1 MSKTVDSRVVE
12 MQFDNRNFEKNVKT
26 SMSTL
31 DKLKHAFKMDDASK
45 SMRQLNREIEKVNP
59 GILGQAVQQV
69 TVKFSALQ
77 IAGYTALKRIS
88 DQAIT
93 TGKNLIKSLSVD
105 NIAAGWDKYAEKTK
119 SVGTLISQGYS
130 MEEVTKQLER
140 LNWFTDETSYNFTDM
155 VKNIGMFTASG
166 QTLEGSVEAMMG
178 IANWAALS
186 GQNAE
191 KASHAMYQISQAM
204 SAGVLRKED
213 YKSIQTAN
221 MDNLEFRKSLIEA
234 GVELG
239 KLKKTGEDTY
249 LSLVNATEE
258 FTTTQ
263 MPNHLTEDAWAT
275 SEVMMKAFQKYSK
288 AVDQIYEYTK
298 EHGVTTSQA
307 IEEMGKDLDAFGLK
321 ALKAAQEARTF
332 GDVIDSVKDA
342 VSTGWSNTFEKIFG
356 NYEEQVELWTDLANE
371 LWEIF
376 AAPAEE
382 RNSFLSEVFEISNW
396 ERLRRVITDS
406 GGDVNQ
412 FEKTLIDVGKAHG
425 LVTDEMIKEAGG
437 LYQSLKSG
445 WADEKIIKQAILA
458 YDDFMKKAFKNKRP
472 NPIWDDF
479 VKKVE
484 SGDTEILGIIS
495 EITGKGRDYLVN
507 GFYNTLHSI
516 VTVIGL
522 VKKGFQNVFPPIT
535 VTQFKNALKYV
546 NDLTK
551 SVYDFVSLDVNQE
564 KFSNIFTG
572 AFSILGIVKDFATG
586 IFKFIKDDLIGDAF
600 DGIPQSIFD
609 FLSNIGQGINNLRSQ
624 LRGGEAIRE
633 FLVSVKTE
641 IQNGIAVLNSYW
653 EKFKNLKGVK
663 PIFDGISSA
672 LSKISFKKLDF
683 SSFTNFFKSVK
694 AVSKEVIDSF
704 GAINI
709 SFEGF
714 GEIFD
719 KIGEKVRAVKDWI
732 VNSWNGIGNSINT
745 SVESA
750 SSGFEKLKILAGNAI
765 AWIGEKVKNMN
776 WASLAVFAG
785 LLAVGSMFVGIGKLI
800 DKFITLLNGPA
811 KLINSLV
818 TTIAG
823 LPKLISNT
831 LLQMTKD
838 SPGETFKNVATGVLM
853 LSVALATLARI
864 PQDRL
869 WESVL
874 VLLALGGALSTFSI
888 LISLFSKSIDF
899 KNIGYSMAAMGA
911 AILMTV
917 VALKKIQD
925 MDFASMGPEI
935 LMFAALMVALTT
947 AATIMARASKGTG
960 IGGFTS
966 AIGIALALK
975 MIVDT
980 LKGIQGFD
988 VKGNMKAIIMMG
1000 GLITAMALAMRASR
1014 GVKLGAVATILGIA
1028 YVMQKLVDVFKKID
1042 SSTLEG
1048 SEEKIRL
1055 FKGLAIALGIVMLSL
1070 SIGGS
1075 KNAAKGG
1082 FAIVSLAASL
1092 YVAYVAI
1099 KKFADIPETVFE
1111 QGAKNAGLVA
1121 LAFSAF
1127 MVLSKFSG
1135 KYSAL
1140 AGLAFMSL
1148 AASIYILLPALYILG
1163 GLDTDRLVKGTL
1175 AISAFILAFGVM
1187 MRNIGGLDKGGIGK
1201 VVIVGAMMVAFF
1213 ASVALITMLDW
1224 KKAIVSLAGVSVIM
1238 LSMSVVLNTI
1248 TKFTQKINAS
1258 AFASLGALTAVAFV
1272 IALMIATFNDIP
1284 NINGAITVA
1293 GTVGILLLTLSKAL
1307 SILSEVEFN
1316 GSWKMMGKLYTTM
1329 AAFTAVSFA
1338 MGALVSIFNDIPNP
1352 IGAIVL
1358 AGSVSLLLYVISQC
1372 VVVLSKSTFAN
1383 KSLDKIIDSVMI
1395 LTTVAFIMGGMIAA
1409 FGNIENPGGAITLA
1423 LSVSILLGAIS
1434 ACVILLSQSTFGNKN
1449 IKKIS
1454 ITVGLLAVIAAGLTA
1469 VIGKFSGMTD
1479 PKSVLPLAIGVSIL
1493 LGAIT
1498 GACLLLQ
1505 FAGKIA
1511 PEAMLS
1517 VAILGTLAIGLGGM
1531 LGLLISSTGQVEGAI
1546 TAAIA
1551 ISTMVLALSAACIL
1565 LGKAGKLGLKAGLVG
1580 VLVFTLLGIALVGLT
1595 LLIRWVSGLMS
1606 MTEEDLAKMKA
1617 FMDGLKII
1625 MVGIA
1630 DAIGSAMIQTV
1641 VSFTAGFKDVAQN
1654 IKDAMDIAA
1663 QIQPIGA
1670 DNIVAVLQA
1679 IVGIAGLKVA
1689 AGEGWAG
1696 MVVEFFTGRGT
1707 DKVTE
1712 VLADITKTGG
1722 LLDQMAAFGEAC
1734 SKMDP
1739 NMKSNIINF
1748 AAAVRGLSDGL
1759 KDPPNKN
1766 NMINLQNMLK
1776 DLSSEDFMSS
1786 LKAFADSVGIISAG
1800 NLEKVANLST
1810 AIAGIVSAAKES
1822 KNVKNLDDLKELCSK
1837 LPDIAKNMSSLGS
1850 NFTNIASGLTA
1861 AQGIVDIVKLV
1872 TEGIAGNGDDKKG
1885 ILGIDLSQIVGNV
1898 TADGGIWQKMFGKTD
1913 LKGFTDNLSDAVRNI
1928 QYMVQ
1933 TADELGFLKD
1943 KGTKA
1948 KTVAAAIGDVISSIT
1963 SGSGQL
1969 GRTGGSITDFIGETQ
1984 TLGDYTDD
1992 LDDVIRNLGAMC
2004 DAYDD
2009 ALTGRDP
2016 VSVAKI
2022 IGDVIAGIASSAK
2035 SLPKTGGTWQKIFG
2049 ENGLTG
2055 LGQIGRQFG
2064 IFAVAISEIDGS
2076 QVNKASTAANAL
2088 ANIGIA
2094 FAGFKEGMDIDVTPI
2109 EGKLTSLG
2117 KTIQSFSD
2125 SLTGFDYTNITQF
2138 SSKIKELGE
2147 SLLTLGGDT
2156 VTSSGADAAAEFAS
2170 IQSGFSEKLSGL
2182 MSGAVTD
2189 TFSENSSV
2197 FSSMSSGVGDFL
2209 SKTGTAISEGGQSIF
2224 DAAKGIGTN
2233 ICDGLVKGI
2242 NDKIE
2247 TVKNTAKA
2255 VGEAAVSACAQGA
2268 QVNSPSK
2275 ATIETARYIIAGL
2288 VNTLR
2293 NESGEVYD
2301 ESWNMGRKAT
2311 QGLDDALSTVR
2322 DTIEGKVSDH
2332 PVIRPVLDLSDVQN
2346 GVTTLDSMFSRNRA
2360 LAVNAIRTKKQTAV
2374 ETENQNGSTKSGP
2387 SYNFVQNNYSPK
2399 ALSRI
2404 EIYRQT
2410 KNQFSALK
2418 GATMV

>member
-31 DKLKHAFKMDDASK
+31 DKLKHAFKMDDASR

-59 GILGQAVQQV
+59 GVLGQAVQQV

-105 NIAAGWDKYAEKTK
+105 NIASGWDKYAEKTK

-130 MEEVTKQLER
+130 MEEVTKQLEK

-155 VKNIGMFTASG
+155 VKNIGMFTAAG

-213 YKSIQTAN
+213 YKSLQTAN
-221 MDNLEFRKSLIEA
+221 MDNLEFRRSLIEA
-234 GVELG
+234 GIELG

-258 FTTTQ
+258 FTEVSL
-263 MPNHLTEDAWAT
+263 PEHLTKDAWAT
-275 SEVMMKAFQKYSK
+275 SDVMMKAFQKYSK
-288 AVDQIYEYTK
+288 AVNQIYEYTK

-307 IEEMGKDLDAFGLK
+307 IKELGKDLDAFGLK
-321 ALKAAQEARTF
+321 ALKASQEARTF

-382 RNSFLSEVFEISNW
+382 RNSFLSEVFDISNW
-396 ERLRRVITDS
+396 DRLRQVITDS

-445 WADEKIIKQAILA
+445 WADEKIVKQAILA
-458 YDDFMKKAFKNKRP
+458 YDDFIKKAFKNKRR

-484 SGDTEILGIIS
+484 SGDTEVLGIIS
-495 EITGKGRDYLVN
+495 ELAGKGRDYLVN

-535 VTQFKNALKYV
+535 VEQFKNALKYV

-551 SVYDFVSLDVNQE
+551 SVYDFVNLDVNQE

-572 AFSILGIVKDFATG
+572 AFSLLGIVKDFATG

-600 DGIPQSIFD
+600 DEIPQSIFD
-609 FLSNIGQGINNLRSQ
+609 FLSNIGQGITNLRAK

-641 IQNGIAVLNSYW
+641 IQNGIAVLGTYW

-672 LSKISFKKLDF
+672 ISKLSFKKLDF
-683 SSFTNFFKSVK
+683 SSFTNFFKSLK
-694 AVSKEVIDSF
+694 AVGKEVIDSF

-714 GEIFD
+714 GKIFD
-719 KIGEKVRAVKDWI
+719 KIGEKIHSVKDWI
-732 VNSWNGIGNSINT
+732 VNSWNGIGDSITT
-745 SVESA
+745 SIDQA
-750 SSGFEKLKILAGNAI
+750 SSGFEKIKIIAGNAI
-765 AWIGEKVKNMN
+765 AWIGEKIRGLN
-776 WASLAVFAG
+776 WTSIAVFAG
-785 LLAVGSMFVGIGKLI
+785 LLAIISIFRGIGKLV
-800 DKFITLLNGPA
+800 DKFLNILNAPA
-811 KLINSLV
+811 QLINSLAK
-818 TTIAG
+818 TIAG
-823 LPKLISNT
+823 LPKL
-831 LLQMTKD
+831 LKQLVKD
-838 SPGETFKNVATGVLM
+838 SPGDAFKSVATGILMLSGALAILASIPADKIWECVLVLAAIGAAVSVFTILISVFSNSADFKNV
-853 LSVALATLARI
+853 
-864 PQDRL
+864 
-869 WESVL
+869 
-874 VLLALGGALSTFSI
+874 
-888 LISLFSKSIDF
+888 
-899 KNIGYSMAAMGA
+899 GYSMAAMGA

-925 MDFASMGPEI
+925 MDFSSMGPEI
-935 LMFAALMVALTT
+935 LMFAGLMVALTI

-966 AIGIALALK
+966 AIGIALSLK

-980 LKGIQGFD
+980 LKGLQGFD
-988 VKGNMKAIIMMG
+988 VKGNIKSIVMIG
-1000 GLITAMALAMRASR
+1000 GLITAMSLAMRASR
-1014 GVKLGAVATILGIA
+1014 GVKLGAVATLLGIA
-1028 YVMQKLVDVFKKID
+1028 YVMQKLIDVFKKID
-1042 SSTLEG
+1042 SSALEG

-1055 FKGLAIALGIVMLSL
+1055 FQGLAAALGIVMLSL
-1070 SIGGS
+1070 SIGGAR
-1075 KNAAKGG
+1075 NAARGG
-1082 FAIVSLAASL
+1082 LAIVSLAASL
-1092 YVAYVAI
+1092 YVAYFAI
-1099 KKFADIPETVFE
+1099 KKFADIPEDVFNN
-1111 QGAKNAGLVA
+1111 GAKNAGLVA

-1135 KYSAL
+1135 KYAGR
-1140 AGLAFMSL
+1140 AGLAITSL
-1148 AASIYILLPALYILG
+1148 ALSLYILIPAIYILG
-1163 GLDTDRLVKGTL
+1163 GMDTDRLVKGAATV
-1175 AISAFILAFGVM
+1175 AAFIIAFGIMLRGVA
-1187 MRNIGGLDKGGIGK
+1187 GVDKGGAAKIVLIGT
-1201 VVIVGAMMVAFF
+1201 M
-1213 ASVALITMLDW
+1213 ITMMFAAVSLISLLDW
-1224 KKAIVSLAGVSVIM
+1224 KSALIGLGGLAAITLVLTVFLRTISKMEKVSGSVMLTIVLLTGIMWGFAAMINVFGEIGNVKGAISLAGSVAILM
-1238 LSMSVVLNTI
+1238 LALS
-1248 TKFTQKINAS
+1248 Q
-1258 AFASLGALTAVAFV
+1258 SLY
-1272 IALMIATFNDIP
+1272 II
-1284 NINGAITVA
+1284 
-1293 GTVGILLLTLSKAL
+1293 SKAKF
-1307 SILSEVEFN
+1307 SK
-1316 GSWKMMGKLYTTM
+1316 SWKMMGKLYTTM
-1329 AAFTAVSFA
+1329 VAFTAVAFA
-1338 MGALVSIFNDIPNP
+1338 MGALVKIFNDIQNP

-1358 AGSVSLLLYVISQC
+1358 AGTVSLLLYAISQC

-1383 KSLDKIIDSVMI
+1383 KSLDKIVDSVMI
-1395 LTTVAFIMGGMIAA
+1395 LTVVAFLMGGMIAA
-1409 FGNIENPGGAITLA
+1409 FGNIENPGGALTLA

-1434 ACVILLSQSTFGNKN
+1434 ACVILLSQTTFGNKN
-1449 IKKIS
+1449 IKKMS
-1454 ITVGLLAVIAAGLTA
+1454 ITVGLLGVIAAGLSVVVA
-1469 VIGKFSGMTD
+1469 KFSGMTD
-1479 PKSVLPLAIGVSIL
+1479 PKSVLPLVLGVSIL

-1505 FAGKIA
+1505 FAGEISGPA
-1511 PEAMLS
+1511 ILS
-1517 VAILGTLAIGLGGM
+1517 VAILGTLAIGLGTM
-1531 LGLLISSTGQVEGAI
+1531 LGLLISAVGPMDGAI
-1546 TAAIA
+1546 SAALAISTLVIA
-1551 ISTMVLALSAACIL
+1551 ISTACIL
-1565 LGKAGKLGLKAGLVG
+1565 LGVAGEFGIDGLVG
-1580 VLVFTLLGIALVGLT
+1580 IGIFLVLCVALIALVFAIDGVASYMNIGESNLERIQT
-1595 LLIRWVSGLMS
+1595 
-1606 MTEEDLAKMKA
+1606 
-1617 FMDGLKII
+1617 FMDALKIV

-1630 DAIGSAMIQTV
+1630 DAIGSALIQTV

-1654 IKDAMDIAA
+1654 IKNAMDIAA

-1734 SKMDP
+1734 AKMDP

-1748 AAAVRGLSDGL
+1748 AAAVKGLSEGL

-1776 DLSSEDFMSS
+1776 DLSSEEFMSS

-1837 LPDIAKNMSSLGS
+1837 LPDIAKDMGSMGS

-1861 AQGIVDIVKLV
+1861 AQGIVDIIKLI
-1872 TEGIAGNGDDKKG
+1872 TEGITGNGDDKKG
-1885 ILGIDLSQIVGNV
+1885 LFGLDLSQFTSNI
-1898 TADGGIWQKMFGKTD
+1898 TASGGWLQNMMGQTD
-1913 LKGFTDNLSDAVRNI
+1913 IAGFTDNLSDAVRNI

-1933 TADELGFLKD
+1933 TADETGLLANGD
-1943 KGTKA
+1943 KA
-1948 KTVAAAIGDVISSIT
+1948 KKVAATVGEVLGSVIS
-1963 SGSGQL
+1963 GSAKL
-1969 GRTGGSITDFIGETQ
+1969 GRTGGKISDFIGETQ
-1984 TLGDYTDD
+1984 TLGDYTYD
-1992 LDDVIRNLGAMC
+1992 LDDVIRNIGAMC
-2004 DAYDD
+2004 DAYNES
-2009 ALTGRDP
+2009 LQGKDP
-2016 VSVAKI
+2016 VSVAEI

-2035 SLPKTGGTWQKIFG
+2035 ALPKTGGTWQQIFG

-2055 LGQIGRQFG
+2055 LGQIGTQFA
-2064 IFAVAISEIDGS
+2064 IFANAVSEIDGS
-2076 QVNKASTAANAL
+2076 KVYNASTAANAL

-2094 FAGFKEGMDIDVTPI
+2094 FAGFKEGMDIDITPI

-2117 KTIQSFSD
+2117 KTIQSFSE

-2147 SLLTLGGDT
+2147 SLLTLGGEEA
-2156 VTSSGADAAAEFAS
+2156 SSGAESAVNLTSAGTD
-2170 IQSGFSEKLSGL
+2170 IKDKLGSL
-2182 MSGAVTD
+2182 MNGAVTD
-2189 TFSENSSV
+2189 VFSENSSI
-2197 FSSMSSGVGDFL
+2197 FSTMSSGVGNFL
-2209 SKTGTAISEGGQSIF
+2209 DKTGTAISEGGASIF
-2224 DAAKGIGTN
+2224 EAAKGIGLN
-2233 ICDGLVKGI
+2233 IGDGLIKGLTDK
-2242 NDKIE
+2242 DKINA
-2247 TVKNTAKA
+2247 VKNAA
-2255 VGEAAVSACAQGA
+2255 NALGEAAVSACAQGA
-2268 QVNSPSK
+2268 EVNSPSK

-2301 ESWNMGRKAT
+2301 ESWNMGRRAT

-2322 DTIEGKVSDH
+2322 DTIEGRVSDH

-2360 LAVNAIRTKKQTAV
+2360 LAINAIRTKKQTSV
-2374 ETENQNGSTKSGP
+2374 ETENQNGSAKSGP

>member
-1 MSKTVDSRVVE
+1 MSKTVDSRIVE
-12 MQFDNRNFEKNVKT
+12 MQFDNSNFEKNVKT

-77 IAGYTALKRIS
+77 IAGYTALRRIS

-105 NIAAGWDKYAEKTK
+105 NIAAGWNKYAEKTTA
-119 SVGTLISQGYS
+119 VATLISQGYN
-130 MEEVTKQLER
+130 MDEVTKQLER

-166 QTLEGSVEAMMG
+166 QSLEDSVEAMMG

-186 GQNAE
+186 GQNAQT
-191 KASHAMYQISQAM
+191 ASRAMYQISQAM
-204 SAGVLRKED
+204 GSGQLRKQD
-213 YKSIQTAN
+213 YMSIQNAN
-221 MDNLEFRKSLIEA
+221 MDTLEFRKNLIEA
-234 GVELG
+234 GIELG
-239 KLKKTGEDTY
+239 TLEKIGDDAYK
-249 LSLVNATEE
+249 SLTASSKE
-258 FTTTQ
+258 FSTSQ
-263 MPNHLTEDAWAT
+263 LPNHLTDDAWAT
-275 SEVMMKAFQKYSK
+275 SEVMMKAFKRYSE
-288 AVDQIYEYTK
+288 AVNQIYEYTE
-298 EHGVTTSQA
+298 EHGITASQA
-307 IEEMGKDLDAFGLK
+307 IEELGDSVDAFGLK
-321 ALKAAQEARTF
+321 AFRSAQEAKTF
-332 GDVIDSVKDA
+332 NDVIDSVKDA
-342 VSTGWSNTFEKIFG
+342 VATGWMNSFENILG
-356 NYEEQVELWTDLANE
+356 NYEQQKVLWTDMANY
-371 LWEIF
+371 LYDIF
-376 AAPAEE
+376 AGPAEA
-382 RNSFLSEVFEISNW
+382 RNEFLEESFAVTNW
-396 ERLRRVITDS
+396 ERLRRVITDT

-412 FEKTLIDVGKAHG
+412 FEKTLEQVGKANG
-425 LVTDEMIKEAGG
+425 VLTDQMIKDAG
-437 LYQSLKSG
+437 SLAKSLTSG
-445 WADEKIIKQAILA
+445 WADEKIIKQAVLA
-458 YDDFMKKAFKNKRP
+458 YDDYMKKAFKNKRR

-484 SGDTEILGIIS
+484 SGDTEILSIIS
-495 EITGKGRDYLVN
+495 EITGSGRKFLVE
-507 GFYNTLHSI
+507 GFYNTFDSI
-516 VTVIGL
+516 LGIL
-522 VKKGFQNVFPPIT
+522 NAVKKGFKNVFPPIT
-535 VTQFKNALKYV
+535 AKQLKNALESV
-546 NDLTK
+546 RNLTK
-551 SVYDFVSLDVNQE
+551 SMTDFINLDVNQE

-609 FLSNIGQGINNLRSQ
+609 FLSNVGQGITNLRAQ

-633 FLVSVKTE
+633 FLISVKTE

-672 LSKISFKKLDF
+672 LSKLSFNKLDF

-694 AVSKEVIDSF
+694 AVGKEVIDSF

-719 KIGEKVRAVKDWI
+719 KIGEKVSAVKDWI

-750 SSGFEKLKILAGNAI
+750 SSGFEKLKTLAGNAI

-785 LLAVGSMFVGIGKLI
+785 LLAIGSMFVGIGKLV
-800 DKFITLLNGPA
+800 DKFIMLLNGPA
-811 KLINSLV
+811 KLINSLA

-823 LPKLISNT
+823 LPKLISDT
-831 LLQMTKD
+831 LLKMTKD

-1014 GVKLGAVATILGIA
+1014 GVKLGAVATLLGIA
-1028 YVMQKLVDVFKKID
+1028 YVMQKLIDVFKKID
-1042 SSTLEG
+1042 SSALEG

-1070 SIGGS
+1070 SIGGA

-1082 FAIVSLAASL
+1082 LAVVGLATSL

-1127 MVLSKFSG
+1127 MVLSKLSG

-1140 AGLAFMSL
+1140 AGLSFISL

-1175 AISAFILAFGVM
+1175 AISAFIVAFGIM
-1187 MRNIGGLDKGGIGK
+1187 MKGIGGLDKGGTSKIF
-1201 VVIVGAMMVAFF
+1201 VVGTMMMAMF

-1224 KKAIVSLAGVSVIM
+1224 KKAIISLAGISAVM
-1238 LSMSVVLNTI
+1238 LSMTVVLNTI
-1248 TKFTQKINAS
+1248 TKFTQKINVS

-1272 IALMIATFNDIP
+1272 IALMITTFNDIP

-1293 GTVGILLLTLSKAL
+1293 GTVGILLLTLAKAL

-1329 AAFTAVSFA
+1329 AAFTAVAFA
-1338 MGALVSIFNDIPNP
+1338 MGALVSIFNDIQNP

-1372 VVVLSKSTFAN
+1372 VVILSKSTFAN
-1383 KSLDKIIDSVMI
+1383 KSLDKIIDSVKI
-1395 LTTVAFIMGGMIAA
+1395 LTTVAFIMGVMIAA

-1434 ACVILLSQSTFGNKN
+1434 ACVILLSKATFGNKN

-1469 VIGKFSGMTD
+1469 VVGKFSGMTD
-1479 PKSVLPLAIGVSIL
+1479 PKSVLPLVIGVSIL

-1511 PEAMLS
+1511 PEAILS
-1517 VAILGTLAIGLGGM
+1517 VAILGALASGLGVM
-1531 LGLLISSTGQVEGAI
+1531 LGLLLSSTGQVEGAI
-1546 TAAIA
+1546 TAAVA

-1565 LGKAGKLGLKAGLVG
+1565 LGVAGTFGIAGLAGVG
-1580 VLVFTLLGIALVGLT
+1580 IFTVLVIALVGLT

-1606 MTEEDLAKMKA
+1606 MTEEDLANMKA

-1625 MVGIA
+1625 LVGIA

-1663 QIQPIGA
+1663 QIQPVGA
-1670 DNIVAVLQA
+1670 DNITAVIQA
-1679 IVGIAGLKVA
+1679 IIGIAALKIA
-1689 AGEGWAG
+1689 AGDGWAG
-1696 MVVEFFTGRGT
+1696 QIVEFFTGRGT

-1712 VLADITKTGG
+1712 VLADITKTDG
-1722 LLDQMAAFGEAC
+1722 LLEQMAAFGEAC

-1739 NMKSNIINF
+1739 NMKSNITNF

-1822 KNVKNLDDLKELCSK
+1822 KNVKNLDDLKDLCSK
-1837 LPDIAKNMSSLGS
+1837 LPDIAKDMGSLGS

-1861 AQGIVDIVKLV
+1861 AQGIVDIIKLI

-1885 ILGIDLSQIVGNV
+1885 LFGLDLSQFTSNI
-1898 TADGGIWQKMFGKTD
+1898 TASGGWLQDMMGETD
-1913 LKGFTDNLSDAVRNI
+1913 LAKFTDNLSDAVRNI

-2076 QVNKASTAANAL
+2076 QVSKASTVANAL

-2094 FAGFKEGMDIDVTPI
+2094 FAGFKEGMDIDITPI

-2147 SLLTLGGDT
+2147 SLLTLGGEEAT
-2156 VTSSGADAAAEFAS
+2156 SGAESAVDLTSAGTD
-2170 IQSGFSEKLSGL
+2170 IKEKLNNL

-2189 TFSENSSV
+2189 VFSENSSV

-2360 LAVNAIRTKKQTAV
+2360 LAVNAIRTKKQMAV

>member
-105 NIAAGWDKYAEKTK
+105 NIAAASDKYAEKTK

-376 AAPAEE
+376 AAPAEA

-516 VTVIGL
+516 VAVIGL

-535 VTQFKNALKYV
+535 VAQFKNALKYV

-609 FLSNIGQGINNLRSQ
+609 FLSNVGKGITNLRSQ

-641 IQNGIAVLNSYW
+641 IQNGIAVLDSYW

-672 LSKISFKKLDF
+672 LSKLSFNKLDF

-694 AVSKEVIDSF
+694 AVGKEVLDSF
-704 GAINI
+704 GEINV

-719 KIGEKVRAVKDWI
+719 KIGEKVSAVKDWI
-732 VNSWNGIGNSINT
+732 INSWNGIGDSINT
-745 SVESA
+745 SVKSA
-750 SSGFEKLKILAGNAI
+750 SSGFEKLKTLAGNAI
-765 AWIGEKVKNMN
+765 AWIGEKIKEIN
-776 WASLAVFAG
+776 WTSIAVFAG
-785 LLAVGSMFVGIGKLI
+785 LLAIISIFRGIGKLV
-800 DKFITLLNGPA
+800 DKFLTILDGPA
-811 KLINSLV
+811 KVITSLAK
-818 TTIAG
+818 TIAG
-823 LPKLISNT
+823 LPKLVADTLIQIS
-831 LLQMTKD
+831 KD
-838 SPGETFKNVATGVLM
+838 SPGDTFKSIATGILM
-853 LSVALATLARI
+853 LSASLAILANI
-864 PQDRL
+864 PSDRL
-869 WESVL
+869 WESIL
-874 VLLALGGALSTFSI
+874 VLGAIGAAVSVFTI
-888 LISLFSKSIDF
+888 LISVFSKAADF
-899 KNIGYSMAAMGA
+899 KNVGYSMAAMGA

-966 AIGIALALK
+966 AIGIALSLK

-980 LKGIQGFD
+980 LKDLQGFD
-988 VKGNMKAIIMMG
+988 VKGNIKAIIMIG
-1000 GLITAMALAMRASR
+1000 GLIAAMALAMRASK
-1014 GVKLGAVATILGIA
+1014 GVKLGAVATLLGIA

-1042 SSTLEG
+1042 SSALEG
-1048 SEEKIRL
+1048 SKEKIRL
-1055 FKGLAIALGIVMLSL
+1055 FQGLAIALGIVMLSL

-1082 FAIVSLAASL
+1082 LAIVSLAASL

-1099 KKFADIPETVFE
+1099 KKFADIPETVFNN
-1111 QGAKNAGLVA
+1111 GAKNAGLVA

-1127 MVLSKFSG
+1127 MVLSKLSG
-1135 KYSAL
+1135 QYAGR
-1140 AGLAFMSL
+1140 AGLAIMSL
-1148 AASIYILLPALYILG
+1148 ALSLYILIPAIYILG
-1163 GLDTDRLVKGTL
+1163 GMDTDRLVKGAATVT
-1175 AISAFILAFGVM
+1175 AFIIAFGIMLRGIAGV
-1187 MRNIGGLDKGGIGK
+1187 DKGGAAKIVLIGT
-1201 VVIVGAMMVAFF
+1201 M
-1213 ASVALITMLDW
+1213 ITMMFAAVSLISLLDW
-1224 KKAIVSLAGVSVIM
+1224 KSALIGLGGLAAISLVLAVLLRTISNMEKISGSVMLTIALLTGVIWGFGAMIKMFGEIDDVKGAISLAGS
-1238 LSMSVVLNTI
+1238 
-1248 TKFTQKINAS
+1248 
-1258 AFASLGALTAVAFV
+1258 
-1272 IALMIATFNDIP
+1272 
-1284 NINGAITVA
+1284 
-1293 GTVGILLLTLSKAL
+1293 VGILILALSQAL
-1307 SILSEVEFN
+1307 SIVSKAKFSR
-1316 GSWKMMGKLYTTM
+1316 SWKMMGKLYTTM
-1329 AAFTAVSFA
+1329 ATFTVVAVA
-1338 MGALVSIFNDIPNP
+1338 MGALVKVFNDIQNP
-1352 IGAIVL
+1352 IGAVVL
-1358 AGSVSLLLYVISQC
+1358 AGSVSLLLYAISQC

-1383 KSLDKIIDSVMI
+1383 KSLNKIIDSVMI

-1409 FGNIENPGGAITLA
+1409 FGNIENPGGALTLA

-1469 VIGKFSGMTD
+1469 VVGTFSGMTD

-1531 LGLLISSTGQVEGAI
+1531 LGLLLSSVGQVNGAI
-1546 TAAIA
+1546 TAAVA

-1565 LGKAGKLGLKAGLVG
+1565 LGVAGTFGIAGLAGVG
-1580 VLVFTLLGIALVGLT
+1580 IFTVLVIALVGLT

-1606 MTEEDLAKMKA
+1606 MTEEDLANMKA

-1625 MVGIA
+1625 LVGIA

-1712 VLADITKTGG
+1712 VLADITKTDG

-1739 NMKSNIINF
+1739 NMKSNITNF

-2016 VSVAKI
+2016 VSVAQI

-2125 SLTGFDYTNITQF
+2125 SLTGFDYTNITEF

-2147 SLLTLGGDT
+2147 SLLTLGADT
-2156 VTSSGADAAAEFAS
+2156 GSSSGADAAANLES
-2170 IQSGFSEKLSGL
+2170 VQSGFSEKLSGL

-2247 TVKNTAKA
+2247 IVKNTAKA

>member
-376 AAPAEE
+376 AAPAEA

-516 VTVIGL
+516 VAVIGL

-535 VTQFKNALKYV
+535 VAQFKNALKYV

-609 FLSNIGQGINNLRSQ
+609 FLSNVGKGITNLRSQ

-641 IQNGIAVLNSYW
+641 IQNGIAVLDSYW

-672 LSKISFKKLDF
+672 LSKLSFNKLDF

-694 AVSKEVIDSF
+694 AVGKEVLDSF
-704 GAINI
+704 GEINV

-719 KIGEKVRAVKDWI
+719 KIGEKVSAVKDWI
-732 VNSWNGIGNSINT
+732 INSWNGIGDSINT
-745 SVESA
+745 SVKSA
-750 SSGFEKLKILAGNAI
+750 SSGFEKLKTLAGNAI
-765 AWIGEKVKNMN
+765 AWIGEKIKEIN
-776 WASLAVFAG
+776 WTSIAVFAG
-785 LLAVGSMFVGIGKLI
+785 LLAIISIFRGIGKLV
-800 DKFITLLNGPA
+800 DKFLTILDGPA
-811 KLINSLV
+811 KVITSLAK
-818 TTIAG
+818 TIAG
-823 LPKLISNT
+823 LPKLVADTLIQIS
-831 LLQMTKD
+831 KD
-838 SPGETFKNVATGVLM
+838 SPGDTFKSIATGILM
-853 LSVALATLARI
+853 LSASLAILENI
-864 PQDRL
+864 PSDRL

-874 VLLALGGALSTFSI
+874 VLGAIGAAVSVFTI
-888 LISLFSKSIDF
+888 LISVFSKAADF
-899 KNIGYSMAAMGA
+899 KNVGYSMAAMGA

-966 AIGIALALK
+966 AIGIALSLK

-980 LKGIQGFD
+980 LKDLQGFD
-988 VKGNMKAIIMMG
+988 VKGNIKAIIMIG
-1000 GLITAMALAMRASR
+1000 GLIAAMALAMRASK
-1014 GVKLGAVATILGIA
+1014 GVKLGAVATLLGIA

-1042 SSTLEG
+1042 SSALEG
-1048 SEEKIRL
+1048 SKEKIRL
-1055 FKGLAIALGIVMLSL
+1055 FQGLAIALGIVMLSL

-1082 FAIVSLAASL
+1082 LAIVSLAASL

-1099 KKFADIPETVFE
+1099 KKFADIPETVFNN
-1111 QGAKNAGLVA
+1111 GAKNAGLVA

-1127 MVLSKFSG
+1127 MVLSKLSG
-1135 KYSAL
+1135 QYAGR
-1140 AGLAFMSL
+1140 AGLAIMSL
-1148 AASIYILLPALYILG
+1148 ALSLYILIPAIYILG
-1163 GLDTDRLVKGTL
+1163 GMDTDRLVKGAATVT
-1175 AISAFILAFGVM
+1175 AFIIAFGIMLRGIAGV
-1187 MRNIGGLDKGGIGK
+1187 DKGGAAKIVLIGT
-1201 VVIVGAMMVAFF
+1201 M
-1213 ASVALITMLDW
+1213 ITMMFAAVSLISLLDW
-1224 KKAIVSLAGVSVIM
+1224 KSALIGLGGLAAISLVLAVLLRTISNMEKISGSVMLTIALLTGVIWGFGAMIKMFGEIDDVKGAISLAGS
-1238 LSMSVVLNTI
+1238 
-1248 TKFTQKINAS
+1248 
-1258 AFASLGALTAVAFV
+1258 
-1272 IALMIATFNDIP
+1272 
-1284 NINGAITVA
+1284 
-1293 GTVGILLLTLSKAL
+1293 VGILILALSQAL
-1307 SILSEVEFN
+1307 SIVSKAKFSR
-1316 GSWKMMGKLYTTM
+1316 SWKMMGKLYTTM
-1329 AAFTAVSFA
+1329 ATFTVVAVA
-1338 MGALVSIFNDIPNP
+1338 MGALVKVFNDIQNP
-1352 IGAIVL
+1352 IGAVVL
-1358 AGSVSLLLYVISQC
+1358 AGSVSLLLYAISQC

-1383 KSLDKIIDSVMI
+1383 KSLNKIIDSVMI

-1409 FGNIENPGGAITLA
+1409 FGNIENPGGALTLA

-1469 VIGKFSGMTD
+1469 VVGTFSGMTD

-1531 LGLLISSTGQVEGAI
+1531 LGLLLSSVGQVNGAI
-1546 TAAIA
+1546 TAAVA

-1565 LGKAGKLGLKAGLVG
+1565 LGVAGTFGIAGLAGVG
-1580 VLVFTLLGIALVGLT
+1580 IFTVLVIALVGLT

-1606 MTEEDLAKMKA
+1606 MTEEDLANMKA

-1625 MVGIA
+1625 LVGIA

-1712 VLADITKTGG
+1712 VLADITKTDG

-1739 NMKSNIINF
+1739 NMKSNITNF

-2016 VSVAKI
+2016 VSVAQI

-2125 SLTGFDYTNITQF
+2125 SLTGFDYTNITEF

-2147 SLLTLGGDT
+2147 SLLTLGADT
-2156 VTSSGADAAAEFAS
+2156 GSSSGADAAANLES
-2170 IQSGFSEKLSGL
+2170 VQSGFSEKLSGL

-2247 TVKNTAKA
+2247 IVKNTAKA

>member
-1 MSKTVDSRVVE
+1 MSKTVDSRIVE
-12 MQFDNRNFEKNVKT
+12 MQFDNSNFEKNVKT

-59 GILGQAVQQV
+59 GILGQAIQQV

-77 IAGYTALKRIS
+77 IAGYTALRRIS

-105 NIAAGWDKYAEKTK
+105 NIASGWDKYAEKTTA
-119 SVGTLISQGYS
+119 VATLISQGYN
-130 MEEVTKQLER
+130 MDEVTKQLER

-166 QTLEGSVEAMMG
+166 QSLEDSVEAMMG

-186 GQNAE
+186 GQNAQT
-191 KASHAMYQISQAM
+191 ASRAMYQISQAM
-204 SAGVLRKED
+204 GSGQLRKQD
-213 YKSIQTAN
+213 YMSIQNAN
-221 MDNLEFRKSLIEA
+221 MDTLEFRKNLIEA

-239 KLKKTGEDTY
+239 TLEKIGDDAY
-249 LSLVNATEE
+249 RSLTASSKE
-258 FTTTQ
+258 FSTSQ
-263 MPNHLTEDAWAT
+263 LPDHLTNDAWAT
-275 SEVMMKAFQKYSK
+275 SEVMMKAFKRYSE
-288 AVDQIYEYTK
+288 AVNQIYEYTE
-298 EHGVTTSQA
+298 EHGITASQA
-307 IEEMGKDLDAFGLK
+307 IEELGDSVDAFGLK
-321 ALKAAQEARTF
+321 AFRSAQEAKTF
-332 GDVIDSVKDA
+332 NDVIDSVKDA
-342 VSTGWSNTFEKIFG
+342 VATGWMTSFEKILG
-356 NYEEQVELWTDLANE
+356 NYEQQKVLWTDMANY
-371 LWEIF
+371 LYDIF
-376 AAPAEE
+376 AGPAEA
-382 RNSFLSEVFEISNW
+382 RNEFLEESFAVTNW
-396 ERLRRVITDS
+396 ERLRRVITDT

-412 FEKTLIDVGKAHG
+412 FEKTLEQVGKANG
-425 LVTDEMIKEAGG
+425 VLTDQMIKDAG
-437 LYQSLKSG
+437 SLAKSLTSG
-445 WADEKIIKQAILA
+445 WADEKIIKQAVLA
-458 YDDFMKKAFKNKRP
+458 YDDYMKKAFKNKRR

-484 SGDTEILGIIS
+484 SGDTEILSIIS
-495 EITGKGRDYLVN
+495 EITGSGRKFLVE
-507 GFYNTLHSI
+507 GFYNTFDSI
-516 VTVIGL
+516 LGIL
-522 VKKGFQNVFPPIT
+522 NAVKKGFKNVFPPIT
-535 VTQFKNALKYV
+535 AKQLKNALESV
-546 NDLTK
+546 RNLTK
-551 SVYDFVSLDVNQE
+551 SMTDFINLDVNQE
-564 KFSNIFTG
+564 KFSSIFTG
-572 AFSILGIVKDFATG
+572 VFSILGIVKDFATG

-609 FLSNIGQGINNLRSQ
+609 FLSNVGQGITNLREQ

-672 LSKISFKKLDF
+672 LSKLSFNKLDF

-694 AVSKEVIDSF
+694 AVGKEVIDSF

-719 KIGEKVRAVKDWI
+719 KIGEKVSAVKDWI

-750 SSGFEKLKILAGNAI
+750 SSGFEKLKTLAGNAI
-765 AWIGEKVKNMN
+765 TWIGEKIKEIN
-776 WASLAVFAG
+776 WTSIAVFAG
-785 LLAVGSMFVGIGKLI
+785 LIAIISIFRGIGKLV
-800 DKFITLLNGPA
+800 DKFLTILDGPVKVITSLA
-811 KLINSLV
+811 K
-818 TTIAG
+818 TIAD
-823 LPKLISNT
+823 LPKLVADTLTQIS
-831 LLQMTKD
+831 KD
-838 SPGETFKNVATGVLM
+838 SPGDTFKSIATGILM
-853 LSVALATLARI
+853 LSASLAILANI
-864 PQDRL
+864 PADRL

-874 VLLALGGALSTFSI
+874 VLGAIGAAVSVFTI
-888 LISLFSKSIDF
+888 LISVFSKAADF
-899 KNIGYSMAAMGA
+899 KNVGYSMAAMGA

-960 IGGFTS
+960 IGGFMS
-966 AIGIALALK
+966 AIGIALSLK

-980 LKGIQGFD
+980 LKDLQGFD
-988 VKGNMKAIIMMG
+988 VKGNIKAIVMMG

-1014 GVKLGAVATILGIA
+1014 GVKLGAVATLLGIA
-1028 YVMQKLVDVFKKID
+1028 YVMQKLIDVFKKID
-1042 SSTLEG
+1042 SSALEG

-1070 SIGGS
+1070 SIGGA

-1082 FAIVSLAASL
+1082 LAVVGLATSL

-1111 QGAKNAGLVA
+1111 QGAKNAGLVT
-1121 LAFSAF
+1121 LAFSVF
-1127 MVLSKFSG
+1127 MALSKFSG
-1135 KYSAL
+1135 QYAGR
-1140 AGLAFMSL
+1140 AGLAIMSL
-1148 AASIYILLPALYILG
+1148 ALSLYILIPAIYILG
-1163 GLDTDRLVKGTL
+1163 GMDTDRLVKGAATV
-1175 AISAFILAFGVM
+1175 AAFIIAFGIMLRGVA
-1187 MRNIGGLDKGGIGK
+1187 GVDKGGAAKIVLIGT
-1201 VVIVGAMMVAFF
+1201 M
-1213 ASVALITMLDW
+1213 ITMMFAAVSLISLLDW
-1224 KKAIVSLAGVSVIM
+1224 KSALIGLGGLAAISLVLAILLRTISSMEKISGSVMLTIALLTGVIWGFGAMIKMFGEIDDVKGAISLAGSVGILILALSQVLAIVSKA
-1238 LSMSVVLNTI
+1238 
-1248 TKFTQKINAS
+1248 KFS
-1258 AFASLGALTAVAFV
+1258 R
-1272 IALMIATFNDIP
+1272 
-1284 NINGAITVA
+1284 
-1293 GTVGILLLTLSKAL
+1293 
-1307 SILSEVEFN
+1307 
-1316 GSWKMMGKLYTTM
+1316 SWKMMGKLYTTM
-1329 AAFTAVSFA
+1329 AAFTAVAFA
-1338 MGALVSIFNDIPNP
+1338 MGALVSIFNDIQNP

-1383 KSLDKIIDSVMI
+1383 KSLDKIIDSIMI

-1423 LSVSILLGAIS
+1423 LSASILLGAIS
-1434 ACVILLSQSTFGNKN
+1434 ACVILLSKATFGNKN

-1454 ITVGLLAVIAAGLTA
+1454 ITVGLLAIIAAGLTA
-1469 VIGKFSGMTD
+1469 VIGKFSKMTD
-1479 PKSVLPLAIGVSIL
+1479 PKSVLPLVVGVSIL

-1517 VAILGTLAIGLGGM
+1517 VAILGALASGLGVM
-1531 LGLLISSTGQVEGAI
+1531 LGLLLSSTGQVEGAI
-1546 TAAIA
+1546 TAAVA

-1565 LGKAGKLGLKAGLVG
+1565 LGVAGTFGIAGLAGVG
-1580 VLVFTLLGIALVGLT
+1580 IFTVLVIALVGLT

-1606 MTEEDLAKMKA
+1606 MTEEDLANMKS

-1625 MVGIA
+1625 LVGIA

-1641 VSFTAGFKDVAQN
+1641 VSFTAGFKNVAQN

-1722 LLDQMAAFGEAC
+1722 LLEQMAAFGEAC

-1739 NMKSNIINF
+1739 NMKSNITNF
-1748 AAAVRGLSDGL
+1748 AAAIRGLSDGL

-1822 KNVKNLDDLKELCSK
+1822 KNVKNLEDLKELCSK

-1872 TEGIAGNGDDKKG
+1872 TEGITGNGDDKKG

-1943 KGTKA
+1943 EGTKA
-1948 KTVAAAIGDVISSIT
+1948 KTVAAAIGDVINSIT

-1969 GRTGGSITDFIGETQ
+1969 ERTGGSITDFIGETQ
-1984 TLGDYTDD
+1984 TLGDYTYA
-1992 LDDVIRNLGAMC
+1992 LDDVIRNLGRMC

-2016 VSVAKI
+2016 VSVAQI

-2094 FAGFKEGMDIDVTPI
+2094 FASFKEGMDIDITPI

-2147 SLLTLGGDT
+2147 SLLTLGGEEAT
-2156 VTSSGADAAAEFAS
+2156 SGAESAVDLTSAGTD
-2170 IQSGFSEKLSGL
+2170 IKEKLNNL

-2189 TFSENSSV
+2189 VFSENSSV

-2360 LAVNAIRTKKQTAV
+2360 LAVNAIRTKRQTAV

>member
-12 MQFDNRNFEKNVKT
+12 MQFDNSNFEKNVKT

-105 NIAAGWDKYAEKTK
+105 NIAAGWDKYAEKTTA
-119 SVGTLISQGYS
+119 VATLISQGYN

-166 QTLEGSVEAMMG
+166 QSLEDSVEAMMG

-186 GQNAE
+186 GQNAQT
-191 KASHAMYQISQAM
+191 ASRAMYQISQAM
-204 SAGVLRKED
+204 GSGQLRKQD
-213 YKSIQTAN
+213 YMSIQNAN
-221 MDNLEFRKSLIEA
+221 MDTLEFRKNLIEA

-239 KLKKTGEDTY
+239 TLEKIGDDAYK
-249 LSLVNATEE
+249 SLTASSKE
-258 FTTTQ
+258 FSTSQ
-263 MPNHLTEDAWAT
+263 LPDHLTNDAWAT
-275 SEVMMKAFQKYSK
+275 SEVMMKAFKRYSE
-288 AVDQIYEYTK
+288 AVNQIYEYTE
-298 EHGVTTSQA
+298 EHSVTASQA
-307 IEEMGKDLDAFGLK
+307 IEELGDSVDAFGLK
-321 ALKAAQEARTF
+321 AFRSAQEAKTF
-332 GDVIDSVKDA
+332 NDVIDSVKDA
-342 VSTGWSNTFEKIFG
+342 VATGWMNSFENILG
-356 NYEEQVELWTDLANE
+356 NYEQQKVLWTDMANY
-371 LWEIF
+371 LYDIF
-376 AAPAEE
+376 AGPAEA
-382 RNSFLSEVFEISNW
+382 RNEFLEESFAVTNW
-396 ERLRRVITDS
+396 ERLRRVITDT
-406 GGDVNQ
+406 GGDINQ
-412 FEKTLIDVGKAHG
+412 FEKTLEQVGKANG
-425 LVTDEMIKEAGG
+425 VLTDQMIKDAG
-437 LYQSLKSG
+437 SLAKSLTSG
-445 WADEKIIKQAILA
+445 WADEKIIKQAVLA
-458 YDDFMKKAFKNKRP
+458 YDDYMKKAFKNKRR

-484 SGDTEILGIIS
+484 SGDTEILSIIS
-495 EITGKGRDYLVN
+495 EITGSGRKFLVE
-507 GFYNTLHSI
+507 GFYNTFDSI
-516 VTVIGL
+516 LGIL
-522 VKKGFQNVFPPIT
+522 NAVKKGFKNVFPPIT
-535 VTQFKNALKYV
+535 AKQLKNALESV
-546 NDLTK
+546 RNLTK
-551 SVYDFVSLDVNQE
+551 SMTDFINLDVNQE

-586 IFKFIKDDLIGDAF
+586 IFKFIKDDLIGDVF

-609 FLSNIGQGINNLRSQ
+609 FLSKVGQGITNLRAQ

-641 IQNGIAVLNSYW
+641 IQNGISVLGTYW

-694 AVSKEVIDSF
+694 AVGKEVIDSF

-719 KIGEKVRAVKDWI
+719 KIGEKVSAVKDWI
-732 VNSWNGIGNSINT
+732 VNSWNGIGDSINT
-745 SVESA
+745 SVKSA
-750 SSGFEKLKILAGNAI
+750 SSGFEKLKTLAGNAI
-765 AWIGEKVKNMN
+765 SWIGEKIKEIN
-776 WASLAVFAG
+776 WTSIAVFAG
-785 LLAVGSMFVGIGKLI
+785 LLAIISIFRGIGKLV
-800 DKFITLLNGPA
+800 DKFLTILDGPA
-811 KLINSLV
+811 KVITSLAK
-818 TTIAG
+818 TIAG
-823 LPKLISNT
+823 LPKLVADTLIQIS
-831 LLQMTKD
+831 KD
-838 SPGETFKNVATGVLM
+838 SPGDTFKSIATGILM
-853 LSVALATLARI
+853 LSASLAILANV
-864 PQDRL
+864 PADRL

-874 VLLALGGALSTFSI
+874 VLGAIGAAVSVFTI
-888 LISLFSKSIDF
+888 LISVFSKAADF
-899 KNIGYSMAAMGA
+899 KNVGYSMAAMGA

-980 LKGIQGFD
+980 LKDLQGFD
-988 VKGNMKAIIMMG
+988 VKGNIKSIIMIG

-1014 GVKLGAVATILGIA
+1014 GVKLGAVATLLGIA

-1042 SSTLEG
+1042 SSALEG

-1082 FAIVSLAASL
+1082 LAIVSLAASL

-1099 KKFADIPETVFE
+1099 KKFANIPETVFE

-1135 KYSAL
+1135 QYAGR
-1140 AGLAFMSL
+1140 AGLAIMSL
-1148 AASIYILLPALYILG
+1148 ALSLYILIPAIYILG
-1163 GLDTDRLVKGTL
+1163 GMDTDRLVKGAATV
-1175 AISAFILAFGVM
+1175 AAFIIAFGIMLRGVA
-1187 MRNIGGLDKGGIGK
+1187 GVDKGGAAKIVLIGT
-1201 VVIVGAMMVAFF
+1201 M
-1213 ASVALITMLDW
+1213 ITMMFAAVSLISLLDW
-1224 KKAIVSLAGVSVIM
+1224 KSALIGLGGLAAISLVLAILLRTISSMEKISGSVMLTIALLTGVIWSFGAMIKMFGEIDDVKGAISLAGSVGILILALSQALAIVSKA
-1238 LSMSVVLNTI
+1238 
-1248 TKFTQKINAS
+1248 KFS
-1258 AFASLGALTAVAFV
+1258 R
-1272 IALMIATFNDIP
+1272 
-1284 NINGAITVA
+1284 
-1293 GTVGILLLTLSKAL
+1293 
-1307 SILSEVEFN
+1307 
-1316 GSWKMMGKLYTTM
+1316 SWKMMGKLYTTM
-1329 AAFTAVSFA
+1329 AAFTAVAFA
-1338 MGALVSIFNDIPNP
+1338 MGALVKVFNDIQNP

-1372 VVVLSKSTFAN
+1372 VVILSKSTFAN
-1383 KSLDKIIDSVMI
+1383 KSLDKIVDSVMI

-1434 ACVILLSQSTFGNKN
+1434 ACVILLSKATFGNKN

-1469 VIGKFSGMTD
+1469 VVGKFSGMTD
-1479 PKSVLPLAIGVSIL
+1479 PKSVLPLVIGVSIL

-1511 PEAMLS
+1511 PEAILS
-1517 VAILGTLAIGLGGM
+1517 VSILGALAIGLGTM
-1531 LGLLISSTGQVEGAI
+1531 LGLLLSSVGQVEGAI
-1546 TAAIA
+1546 TAAVA

-1565 LGKAGKLGLKAGLVG
+1565 LGVAGKFGIKGLAGVG
-1580 VLVFTLLGIALVGLT
+1580 IFTVLVIALVGLT

-1606 MTEEDLAKMKA
+1606 MTEEDLANMKA

-1625 MVGIA
+1625 LVGIA

-1712 VLADITKTGG
+1712 VLADITKTDG

-1739 NMKSNIINF
+1739 NMKSNITNF

-1776 DLSSEDFMSS
+1776 DLSSEDFLSS
-1786 LKAFADSVGIISAG
+1786 LKAFADSVSIISAG

-1872 TEGIAGNGDDKKG
+1872 TEGIAGNGNDKKG

-1963 SGSGQL
+1963 SGSGQI

-1984 TLGDYTDD
+1984 TLGDYTND

-2076 QVNKASTAANAL
+2076 QVSKASTTANAL

-2094 FAGFKEGMDIDVTPI
+2094 FAGFKEGMDIDITPI

-2147 SLLTLGGDT
+2147 SLLTLGGEEAT
-2156 VTSSGADAAAEFAS
+2156 SGAESAVDLTSAGTD
-2170 IQSGFSEKLSGL
+2170 IKEKLNNL
-2182 MSGAVTD
+2182 MSGAITD

-2360 LAVNAIRTKKQTAV
+2360 LAVNAIRTKKQMAV
-2374 ETENQNGSTKSGP
+2374 EMENQNGFTKSGP

>member
-1 MSKTVDSRVVE
+1 MSKTVDSRIVE
-12 MQFDNRNFEKNVKT
+12 MQFDNSNFEKNVKT
-26 SMSTL
+26 SISTL

-88 DQAIT
+88 NQVIT
-93 TGKNLIKSLSVD
+93 TGKNLIKSLSID
-105 NIAAGWDKYAEKTK
+105 NIAAGWDKYAGKTTA
-119 SVGTLISQGYS
+119 VATLISQGYN
-130 MEEVTKQLER
+130 MDEVTKQLER

-166 QTLEGSVEAMMG
+166 QSLEDSVEAMMG

-186 GQNAE
+186 GQNAQT
-191 KASHAMYQISQAM
+191 ASRAMYQISQAM
-204 SAGVLRKED
+204 GSGQLRQQD
-213 YKSIQTAN
+213 YMSIQTAN
-221 MDNLEFRKSLIEA
+221 MDTLEFRKNLIEA
-234 GVELG
+234 GIELG
-239 KLKKTGEDTY
+239 TLEKIGDDAYK
-249 LSLVNATEE
+249 SLTASSKE
-258 FTTTQ
+258 FNTSQ
-263 MPNHLTEDAWAT
+263 LPDHLTNDAWAT
-275 SEVMMKAFQKYSK
+275 SEVMMKAFKRYSE
-288 AVDQIYEYTK
+288 AVNQIYEYAE
-298 EHGVTTSQA
+298 EHGITASQA
-307 IEEMGKDLDAFGLK
+307 IEELGDSVDAFGLK
-321 ALKAAQEARTF
+321 AFISAQEAKTF
-332 GDVIDSVKDA
+332 NDVIDSVKDA
-342 VSTGWSNTFEKIFG
+342 VATGWMTSFEKILG
-356 NYEEQVELWTDLANE
+356 NYEQQKVLWTDMANY
-371 LWEIF
+371 LYDIF
-376 AAPAEE
+376 AGPAKARNEFLEE
-382 RNSFLSEVFEISNW
+382 SFAVTNW
-396 ERLRRVITDS
+396 ERLRRVITDT

-412 FEKTLIDVGKAHG
+412 FEKTLEQVGKANG
-425 LVTDEMIKEAGG
+425 VLTDQMIKDAG
-437 LYQSLKSG
+437 SLAKSLTSG
-445 WADEKIIKQAILA
+445 WADEKIIKQAVLA
-458 YDDFMKKAFKNKRP
+458 YDDYMKKAFKNKRR

-484 SGDTEILGIIS
+484 SGDTEILSIIS
-495 EITGKGRDYLVN
+495 EITGSGRKFLVE
-507 GFYNTLHSI
+507 GFYNTFDSI
-516 VTVIGL
+516 LGIINA
-522 VKKGFQNVFPPIT
+522 VKKGFKNVFPPIT
-535 VTQFKNALKYV
+535 AKQLKIALESV
-546 NDLTK
+546 RNLTK
-551 SVYDFVSLDVNQE
+551 SMTDFINLDVNQE

-572 AFSILGIVKDFATG
+572 TFSILGIVKDFATG

-609 FLSNIGQGINNLRSQ
+609 FLSNVGQGITNLRAQ

-694 AVSKEVIDSF
+694 AVGKEVIDSF

-714 GEIFD
+714 GEVFD
-719 KIGEKVRAVKDWI
+719 KIGEKVSAVKDWI
-732 VNSWNGIGNSINT
+732 VNSWNGIENSINT

-750 SSGFEKLKILAGNAI
+750 SSGFEKLKTLAGNAI
-765 AWIGEKVKNMN
+765 AWIGEKIKEIN
-776 WASLAVFAG
+776 WTSIAVFAG
-785 LLAVGSMFVGIGKLI
+785 LIAIISIFRGIGKLV
-800 DKFITLLNGPA
+800 DKFLTILDGPA
-811 KLINSLV
+811 KVITSV
-818 TTIAG
+818 AKTIAD
-823 LPKLISNT
+823 LPKLVADTFIQIS
-831 LLQMTKD
+831 KD
-838 SPGETFKNVATGVLM
+838 SPGDTFKSIATGILM
-853 LSVALATLARI
+853 LSASLAILANI
-864 PQDRL
+864 PADRL

-874 VLLALGGALSTFSI
+874 VLGAIGAAVSVFTI
-888 LISLFSKSIDF
+888 LISVFSKAADF
-899 KNIGYSMAAMGA
+899 KNVGYSMAAMGA

-960 IGGFTS
+960 IGGFMS
-966 AIGIALALK
+966 AIGIALSLK
-975 MIVDT
+975 IIVDT
-980 LKGIQGFD
+980 LKDLQGFD
-988 VKGNMKAIIMMG
+988 VKGNIKAIVMIG
-1000 GLITAMALAMRASR
+1000 GLIAAMALAMRASK
-1014 GVKLGAVATILGIA
+1014 GVKLGAVATLLGIA
-1028 YVMQKLVDVFKKID
+1028 YVMQKLIDVFKKID
-1042 SSTLEG
+1042 SSALEG

-1055 FKGLAIALGIVMLSL
+1055 FQGLAIALGIVMLSL

-1082 FAIVSLAASL
+1082 LAIVSLAASL

-1099 KKFADIPETVFE
+1099 KKFANIPEEVFKR
-1111 QGAKNAGLVA
+1111 GAINAGLVA
-1121 LAFSAF
+1121 LAFSVF

-1135 KYSAL
+1135 QYAGR
-1140 AGLAFMSL
+1140 AGLAIMSL
-1148 AASIYILLPALYILG
+1148 ALSLYILIPAIYILG
-1163 GLDTDRLVKGTL
+1163 GMDTDRLVKGAATV
-1175 AISAFILAFGVM
+1175 AAFIIAFGIMLRGVA
-1187 MRNIGGLDKGGIGK
+1187 GVDKGGAAKIVLIGT
-1201 VVIVGAMMVAFF
+1201 M
-1213 ASVALITMLDW
+1213 ITMMFAAVSLISLLDW
-1224 KKAIVSLAGVSVIM
+1224 KSALIGLGGLAAISLVLAILLRTISSMEKIGGSVMLTIALLTGVIWGFGAMIKMFGEIDDVKGAISLAGSVGILILALSQALAIVSKA
-1238 LSMSVVLNTI
+1238 
-1248 TKFTQKINAS
+1248 KFS
-1258 AFASLGALTAVAFV
+1258 R
-1272 IALMIATFNDIP
+1272 
-1284 NINGAITVA
+1284 
-1293 GTVGILLLTLSKAL
+1293 
-1307 SILSEVEFN
+1307 
-1316 GSWKMMGKLYTTM
+1316 SWKMMGKLYTTM
-1329 AAFTAVSFA
+1329 AAFTAIAFA
-1338 MGALVSIFNDIPNP
+1338 MGALVSIFNDIQNP

-1383 KSLDKIIDSVMI
+1383 KSLDKIIDSVKI
-1395 LTTVAFIMGGMIAA
+1395 LTTVAFILGGMIAA

-1434 ACVILLSQSTFGNKN
+1434 ACVILLSKATFGNKN

-1469 VIGKFSGMTD
+1469 VVGKFSGMTD
-1479 PKSVLPLAIGVSIL
+1479 PKSVLPLVVGVSIL

-1511 PEAMLS
+1511 PEAILS
-1517 VAILGTLAIGLGGM
+1517 VAILGALASGLGVM
-1531 LGLLISSTGQVEGAI
+1531 LGLLLSSTGQVEGAI

-1565 LGKAGKLGLKAGLVG
+1565 LGVAGTFGIAGLAGVG
-1580 VLVFTLLGIALVGLT
+1580 IFTVLVIALVGLT

-1606 MTEEDLAKMKA
+1606 MTEEDLANMKA

-1625 MVGIA
+1625 LVGIA

-1663 QIQPIGA
+1663 QIQPVGA
-1670 DNIVAVLQA
+1670 DNITAVIQA
-1679 IVGIAGLKVA
+1679 IIGIAALKIA
-1689 AGEGWAG
+1689 AGDGWAG
-1696 MVVEFFTGRGT
+1696 QIVEFFTGRGT

-1734 SKMDP
+1734 GKMDP
-1739 NMKSNIINF
+1739 NMKSNITNF

-1837 LPDIAKNMSSLGS
+1837 LPDIAKDMGSLGS

-1861 AQGIVDIVKLV
+1861 AQGIVDIIKLI

-1885 ILGIDLSQIVGNV
+1885 LFGLDLSQFTSNI
-1898 TADGGIWQKMFGKTD
+1898 TASGGWLQDIMGETD
-1913 LKGFTDNLSDAVRNI
+1913 LAKFTDNLSDAVRNI

-1948 KTVAAAIGDVISSIT
+1948 KTVAAAIGDVINSIT

-2076 QVNKASTAANAL
+2076 QVNKTSTVANAL

-2094 FAGFKEGMDIDVTPI
+2094 FAGFKEGMDIDITPI

-2147 SLLTLGGDT
+2147 SLLTLGGEEAT
-2156 VTSSGADAAAEFAS
+2156 SGAESAVDLTS
-2170 IQSGFSEKLSGL
+2170 VGTDIKEKLNNL
-2182 MSGAVTD
+2182 MSGAITD
-2189 TFSENSSV
+2189 TFSENGSV

-2247 TVKNTAKA
+2247 IVKNTAKA

-2293 NESGEVYD
+2293 NESGKVYD

-2360 LAVNAIRTKKQTAV
+2360 LAVNAIRTKRQTAV

>member
-376 AAPAEE
+376 AAPAEA

-535 VTQFKNALKYV
+535 VEQFKNALKYV

-551 SVYDFVSLDVNQE
+551 SVYDFVNLDVNQE

-609 FLSNIGQGINNLRSQ
+609 FLSNVGQGITNLRSQ

-641 IQNGIAVLNSYW
+641 IQNGIAVLGTYW

-672 LSKISFKKLDF
+672 ISKLSFKKLDF

-694 AVSKEVIDSF
+694 AIGKEVRDSF

-709 SFEGF
+709 SFEDF

-719 KIGEKVRAVKDWI
+719 KIGEKVSSVKDWI
-732 VNSWNGIGNSINT
+732 VNSWNGIGDSINT
-745 SVESA
+745 SIDHA

-785 LLAVGSMFVGIGKLI
+785 LLAIGSMFVGIGKLI

-811 KLINSLV
+811 KLINSLA

-864 PQDRL
+864 PSDKI

-917 VALKKIQD
+917 IALKKIKD
-925 MDFASMGPEI
+925 MDLASMGPEI
-935 LMFAALMVALTT
+935 VIFAGLMIALTL
-947 AATIMARASKGTG
+947 AATIMARASKGSG
-960 IGGFTS
+960 LGGFTA

-975 MIVDT
+975 MIVDV
-980 LKGIQGFD
+980 LKNLQGFD
-988 VKGNMKAIIMMG
+988 VKGNVKVIVMIG

-1014 GVKLGAVATILGIA
+1014 GVKLGAVATLLGIA
-1028 YVMQKLVDVFKKID
+1028 YVMQKLIDVFKKID
-1042 SSTLEG
+1042 SSALEG

-1055 FKGLAIALGIVMLSL
+1055 FQGLAAALGIVMLSL

-1075 KNAAKGG
+1075 RNAAKGG
-1082 FAIVSLAASL
+1082 LAVVGLAASL
-1092 YVAYVAI
+1092 YVAYLAI
-1099 KKFADIPETVFE
+1099 KKFADIPEDVFKN
-1111 QGAKNAGLVA
+1111 GAKNAGLVA
-1121 LAFSAF
+1121 IAFSAF
-1127 MVLSKFSG
+1127 MVLTRLSG
-1135 KYSAL
+1135 KYAGR
-1140 AGLAFMSL
+1140 AGLAFISL

-1163 GLDTDRLVKGTL
+1163 GLDTARLVGGTL
-1175 AISAFILAFGVM
+1175 AISAFIVAFGIM
-1187 MRNIGGLDKGGIGK
+1187 MKGIGGLDKGGTSKI
-1201 VVIVGAMMVAFF
+1201 VIVGAMMMAMF
-1213 ASVALITMLDW
+1213 AAVALITSLDW
-1224 KKAIVSLAGVSVIM
+1224 KKAAVSLAGVSAVM

-1248 TKFTQKINAS
+1248 TKFTQKINVS

-1272 IALMIATFNDIP
+1272 LALMVATFNDIP
-1284 NINGAITVA
+1284 NIKGAIVVA
-1293 GTVGILLLTLSKAL
+1293 GTVSVLLLTLTKSL
-1307 SILSEVEFN
+1307 SMLSGIEFN

-1329 AAFTAVSFA
+1329 VAFTAVAFA
-1338 MGALVSIFNDIPNP
+1338 MGALVKIFNDIQNP

-1358 AGSVSLLLYVISQC
+1358 AGTVSLLLYAISQC

-1383 KSLDKIIDSVMI
+1383 KSLDKIVDSVMI
-1395 LTTVAFIMGGMIAA
+1395 LTVVAFLMGGMIAA
-1409 FGNIENPGGAITLA
+1409 FGNIKNPGGAITLA

-1434 ACVILLSQSTFGNKN
+1434 ACVILLSKATFGNKN

-1469 VIGKFSGMTD
+1469 VVGKFSGMTD
-1479 PKSVLPLAIGVSIL
+1479 PKSVLPLVIGVSIL

-1511 PEAMLS
+1511 PEAILS
-1517 VAILGTLAIGLGGM
+1517 VAILGALASGLGVM
-1531 LGLLISSTGQVEGAI
+1531 LGLLLSSTGQVEGAI
-1546 TAAIA
+1546 TAAVA

-1565 LGKAGKLGLKAGLVG
+1565 LGVAGTFGIAGLAGVG
-1580 VLVFTLLGIALVGLT
+1580 IFTVLVIALVGLT

-1606 MTEEDLAKMKA
+1606 MTEEDLANMKA

-1625 MVGIA
+1625 LVGIA
-1630 DAIGSAMIQTV
+1630 DAIGSATIQTV

-1663 QIQPIGA
+1663 QIQPVGA
-1670 DNIVAVLQA
+1670 DNITAVIQA
-1679 IVGIAGLKVA
+1679 IIGIAALKIA
-1689 AGEGWAG
+1689 AGDGWAG
-1696 MVVEFFTGRGT
+1696 QIVEFFTGRGT

-1712 VLADITKTGG
+1712 VLADITKTDG

-1739 NMKSNIINF
+1739 NMKSNITNF

-1822 KNVKNLDDLKELCSK
+1822 KNVKNLDDLKDLCSK
-1837 LPDIAKNMSSLGS
+1837 LPDIAKDMGSLGS

-1861 AQGIVDIVKLV
+1861 AQGIVDIIKLI

-1885 ILGIDLSQIVGNV
+1885 LFGLDLSQFTSNI
-1898 TADGGIWQKMFGKTD
+1898 TASGGWLQDIMGETD
-1913 LKGFTDNLSDAVRNI
+1913 LAKFTDNLSDAVRNI

-2088 ANIGIA
+2088 ANIGLA

-2147 SLLTLGGDT
+2147 SLLTLGADT
-2156 VTSSGADAAAEFAS
+2156 GSSSGADAAANLES
-2170 IQSGFSEKLSGL
+2170 VQSGFSEKLSGL

-2189 TFSENSSV
+2189 VFSENSSV

>member
-263 MPNHLTEDAWAT
+263 MPNHLTEDAWVT

-356 NYEEQVELWTDLANE
+356 NYEEQVKLWTDLANE

-376 AAPAEE
+376 AAPAEA

-516 VTVIGL
+516 VAVIGL

-609 FLSNIGQGINNLRSQ
+609 FLSNVGQGITNLRSQ

-641 IQNGIAVLNSYW
+641 IQNGIAVLDSYW

-672 LSKISFKKLDF
+672 LSKLSFNKLDF

-694 AVSKEVIDSF
+694 AVGKEVLDSF
-704 GAINI
+704 GEINV

-719 KIGEKVRAVKDWI
+719 KIGEKVSAVKDWI
-732 VNSWNGIGNSINT
+732 VNSWNGIGDSINT
-745 SVESA
+745 SVKSA
-750 SSGFEKLKILAGNAI
+750 SSGFEKLKTLAGNAI
-765 AWIGEKVKNMN
+765 AWIGEKIKEIN
-776 WASLAVFAG
+776 WTSIAVFAG
-785 LLAVGSMFVGIGKLI
+785 LLAIISIFRGIGKLV
-800 DKFITLLNGPA
+800 DKFLTILDGPA
-811 KLINSLV
+811 KVITSLAK
-818 TTIAG
+818 TIAG
-823 LPKLISNT
+823 LPKLVADTLIQIS
-831 LLQMTKD
+831 KD
-838 SPGETFKNVATGVLM
+838 SPGDTFKSIATGILMLSASLAILANIPSDRLLESVLALGAIGAAVSVFTILISVFSKAADFKNV
-853 LSVALATLARI
+853 
-864 PQDRL
+864 
-869 WESVL
+869 
-874 VLLALGGALSTFSI
+874 
-888 LISLFSKSIDF
+888 
-899 KNIGYSMAAMGA
+899 GYSMAAMGA

-966 AIGIALALK
+966 AIGIALSLK

-980 LKGIQGFD
+980 LKDLQGFD
-988 VKGNMKAIIMMG
+988 VKGNIKAIIMIG
-1000 GLITAMALAMRASR
+1000 GLIAAMALAMRASK
-1014 GVKLGAVATILGIA
+1014 GVKLGAVATLLGIA

-1042 SSTLEG
+1042 SSALEG
-1048 SEEKIRL
+1048 SKEKIRL
-1055 FKGLAIALGIVMLSL
+1055 FQGLAIALGIVMLSL

-1082 FAIVSLAASL
+1082 LAIVSLAASL

-1099 KKFADIPETVFE
+1099 KKFADIPETVFNN
-1111 QGAKNAGLVA
+1111 GAKNAGLVA

-1127 MVLSKFSG
+1127 MVLSKLSG
-1135 KYSAL
+1135 QYAGR
-1140 AGLAFMSL
+1140 AGLAIMSL
-1148 AASIYILLPALYILG
+1148 ALSLYILIPAIYILG
-1163 GLDTDRLVKGTL
+1163 GMDTDRLVKGAATVT
-1175 AISAFILAFGVM
+1175 AFIIAFGIMLRGIAGV
-1187 MRNIGGLDKGGIGK
+1187 DKGGAAKIVLIGT
-1201 VVIVGAMMVAFF
+1201 M
-1213 ASVALITMLDW
+1213 ITMMFAAVSLISLLDW
-1224 KKAIVSLAGVSVIM
+1224 KSALIGLGGLAAISLVLAVLLRTISNMEKISGSVMLTIALLTGVIWGFGAMIKMFGEIDDVKGAISLAGS
-1238 LSMSVVLNTI
+1238 
-1248 TKFTQKINAS
+1248 
-1258 AFASLGALTAVAFV
+1258 
-1272 IALMIATFNDIP
+1272 
-1284 NINGAITVA
+1284 
-1293 GTVGILLLTLSKAL
+1293 VGILILALSQAL
-1307 SILSEVEFN
+1307 SIVSKAKFSR
-1316 GSWKMMGKLYTTM
+1316 SWKMMGKLYTTM
-1329 AAFTAVSFA
+1329 VTFTVVAVA
-1338 MGALVSIFNDIPNP
+1338 MGALVKVFNDIQNP
-1352 IGAIVL
+1352 IGAVVL
-1358 AGSVSLLLYVISQC
+1358 AGSVSLLLYAISQC

-1409 FGNIENPGGAITLA
+1409 FGNIENPGGALTLA

-1469 VIGKFSGMTD
+1469 VVGTFSGMTD

-1517 VAILGTLAIGLGGM
+1517 VAILGTLAGGLGVM
-1531 LGLLISSTGQVEGAI
+1531 LGLLLSSTGQVEGAI
-1546 TAAIA
+1546 TAAVA

-1565 LGKAGKLGLKAGLVG
+1565 LGVAGTFGIAGLAGVG
-1580 VLVFTLLGIALVGLT
+1580 IFTVLVIALVGLT

-1606 MTEEDLAKMKA
+1606 MTEEDLANMKA

-1625 MVGIA
+1625 LVGIA

-1712 VLADITKTGG
+1712 VLADITKTDG

-1739 NMKSNIINF
+1739 NMKSNITNF

-1948 KTVAAAIGDVISSIT
+1948 KTVAAAIGDVINSIT

-2147 SLLTLGGDT
+2147 SLLTLGADT
-2156 VTSSGADAAAEFAS
+2156 GSSSGADAAANLES
-2170 IQSGFSEKLSGL
+2170 VQSGFSEKLNGL

-2189 TFSENSSV
+2189 VFSENGSV

>member
-263 MPNHLTEDAWAT
+263 MPNHLTEDAWVT

-356 NYEEQVELWTDLANE
+356 NYEEQVKLWTDLANE

-376 AAPAEE
+376 AAPAEA

-516 VTVIGL
+516 VAVIGL

-609 FLSNIGQGINNLRSQ
+609 FLSNVGQGITNLRSQ

-641 IQNGIAVLNSYW
+641 IQNGIAVLDSYW

-672 LSKISFKKLDF
+672 LSKLSFNKLDF

-694 AVSKEVIDSF
+694 AVGKEVLDSF
-704 GAINI
+704 GEINV

-719 KIGEKVRAVKDWI
+719 KIGEKVSAVKDWI
-732 VNSWNGIGNSINT
+732 VNSWNGIGDSINT
-745 SVESA
+745 SVKSA
-750 SSGFEKLKILAGNAI
+750 SSGFEKLKTLAGNAI
-765 AWIGEKVKNMN
+765 AWIGEKIKEIN
-776 WASLAVFAG
+776 WTSIAVFAG
-785 LLAVGSMFVGIGKLI
+785 LLAIISIFRGIGKLV
-800 DKFITLLNGPA
+800 DKFLTILDGPA
-811 KLINSLV
+811 KVITSLAK
-818 TTIAG
+818 TIAG
-823 LPKLISNT
+823 LPKLVADTLIQIS
-831 LLQMTKD
+831 KD
-838 SPGETFKNVATGVLM
+838 SPGDTFKSIATGILMLSASLAILANIPSDRLLESVLALGAIGAAVSVFTILISVFSKAADFKNV
-853 LSVALATLARI
+853 
-864 PQDRL
+864 
-869 WESVL
+869 
-874 VLLALGGALSTFSI
+874 
-888 LISLFSKSIDF
+888 
-899 KNIGYSMAAMGA
+899 GYSMAAMGA

-966 AIGIALALK
+966 AIGIALSLK

-980 LKGIQGFD
+980 LKDLQGFD
-988 VKGNMKAIIMMG
+988 VKGNIKAIIMIG
-1000 GLITAMALAMRASR
+1000 GLIAAMALAMRASK
-1014 GVKLGAVATILGIA
+1014 GVKLGAVATLLGIA

-1042 SSTLEG
+1042 SSALEG
-1048 SEEKIRL
+1048 SKEKIRL
-1055 FKGLAIALGIVMLSL
+1055 FQGLAIALGIVMLSL

-1082 FAIVSLAASL
+1082 LAIVSLAASL

-1099 KKFADIPETVFE
+1099 KKFADIPETVFNN
-1111 QGAKNAGLVA
+1111 GAKNAGLVA

-1127 MVLSKFSG
+1127 MVLSKLSG
-1135 KYSAL
+1135 QYAGR
-1140 AGLAFMSL
+1140 AGLAIMSL
-1148 AASIYILLPALYILG
+1148 ALSLYILIPAIYILG
-1163 GLDTDRLVKGTL
+1163 GMDTDRLVKGAATVT
-1175 AISAFILAFGVM
+1175 AFIIAFGIMLRGIAGV
-1187 MRNIGGLDKGGIGK
+1187 DKGGAAKIVLIGT
-1201 VVIVGAMMVAFF
+1201 M
-1213 ASVALITMLDW
+1213 ITMMFAAVSLISLLDW
-1224 KKAIVSLAGVSVIM
+1224 KSALIGLGGLAAISLVLAVLLRTISNMEKISGSVMLTIALLTGVIWGFGAMIKMFGEIDDVKGAISLAGS
-1238 LSMSVVLNTI
+1238 
-1248 TKFTQKINAS
+1248 
-1258 AFASLGALTAVAFV
+1258 
-1272 IALMIATFNDIP
+1272 
-1284 NINGAITVA
+1284 
-1293 GTVGILLLTLSKAL
+1293 VGILILALSQAL
-1307 SILSEVEFN
+1307 SIVSKAKFSR
-1316 GSWKMMGKLYTTM
+1316 SWKMMGKLYTTM
-1329 AAFTAVSFA
+1329 VTFTVVAVA
-1338 MGALVSIFNDIPNP
+1338 MGALVKVFNDIQNP
-1352 IGAIVL
+1352 IGAVVL
-1358 AGSVSLLLYVISQC
+1358 AGSVSLLLYAISQC

-1409 FGNIENPGGAITLA
+1409 FGNIENPGGALTLA

-1469 VIGKFSGMTD
+1469 VVGTFSGMTD

-1517 VAILGTLAIGLGGM
+1517 VAILGTLAGGLGVM
-1531 LGLLISSTGQVEGAI
+1531 LGLLLSSTGQVEGAI
-1546 TAAIA
+1546 TAAVA

-1565 LGKAGKLGLKAGLVG
+1565 LGVAGTFGIAGLAGVG
-1580 VLVFTLLGIALVGLT
+1580 IFTVLVIALVGLT

-1606 MTEEDLAKMKA
+1606 MTEEDLANMKA

-1625 MVGIA
+1625 LVGIA

-1712 VLADITKTGG
+1712 VLADITKTDG

-1739 NMKSNIINF
+1739 NMKSNITNF

-1837 LPDIAKNMSSLGS
+1837 LPDIAKNMRSLGS

-1948 KTVAAAIGDVISSIT
+1948 KTVAAAIGDVINSIT

-2147 SLLTLGGDT
+2147 SLLTLGADT
-2156 VTSSGADAAAEFAS
+2156 GSSSGADAAANLES
-2170 IQSGFSEKLSGL
+2170 VQSGFSEKLNGL

-2189 TFSENSSV
+2189 VFSENGSV

>member
-376 AAPAEE
+376 AAPAEA

-484 SGDTEILGIIS
+484 SGDAEILGIIS

-516 VTVIGL
+516 VAVIGL

-535 VTQFKNALKYV
+535 VAQFKNALKYV

-609 FLSNIGQGINNLRSQ
+609 FLSNVGQGITNLRSQ

-641 IQNGIAVLNSYW
+641 IQNGIAVLDSYW

-672 LSKISFKKLDF
+672 LSKLSFNKLDF

-694 AVSKEVIDSF
+694 AVGKEVLDSF
-704 GAINI
+704 GEINV

-719 KIGEKVRAVKDWI
+719 KIGEKVSAVKDWI
-732 VNSWNGIGNSINT
+732 VNSWNGIGDSINT
-745 SVESA
+745 SVKSA
-750 SSGFEKLKILAGNAI
+750 SSGFEKLKTLAGNAI
-765 AWIGEKVKNMN
+765 AWIGEKIKEIN
-776 WASLAVFAG
+776 WTSIAVFAG
-785 LLAVGSMFVGIGKLI
+785 LLAIISIFRGIGKLV
-800 DKFITLLNGPA
+800 DKFLTILDGPA
-811 KLINSLV
+811 KVITSLAK
-818 TTIAG
+818 TIAG
-823 LPKLISNT
+823 LPKLVADTLIQIS
-831 LLQMTKD
+831 KD
-838 SPGETFKNVATGVLM
+838 SPGDTFKSIATGILM
-853 LSVALATLARI
+853 LSASLAILANI
-864 PQDRL
+864 PSDRL

-874 VLLALGGALSTFSI
+874 ALGAIGAAVSVFTI
-888 LISLFSKSIDF
+888 LISVFSKAADF
-899 KNIGYSMAAMGA
+899 KNVGYSMAAMGA

-966 AIGIALALK
+966 AIGIALSLK

-980 LKGIQGFD
+980 LKDLQGFD
-988 VKGNMKAIIMMG
+988 VKGNIKAIIMIG
-1000 GLITAMALAMRASR
+1000 GLIAAMALAMRASK
-1014 GVKLGAVATILGIA
+1014 GVKLGAVATLLGIA

-1042 SSTLEG
+1042 SSALEG
-1048 SEEKIRL
+1048 SKEKIRL
-1055 FKGLAIALGIVMLSL
+1055 FQGLAIALGIVMLSL

-1082 FAIVSLAASL
+1082 LAIVSLAASL

-1099 KKFADIPETVFE
+1099 KKFADIPETVFNN
-1111 QGAKNAGLVA
+1111 GAKNAGLVA

-1127 MVLSKFSG
+1127 MVLSKLSG
-1135 KYSAL
+1135 QYAGR
-1140 AGLAFMSL
+1140 AGLAIMSL
-1148 AASIYILLPALYILG
+1148 ALSLYILIPAIYILG
-1163 GLDTDRLVKGTL
+1163 GMDTDRLVKGAATVT
-1175 AISAFILAFGVM
+1175 AFIIAFGIMLRGIAGV
-1187 MRNIGGLDKGGIGK
+1187 DKGGAAKIVLIGT
-1201 VVIVGAMMVAFF
+1201 M
-1213 ASVALITMLDW
+1213 ITMMFAAVSLISLLDW
-1224 KKAIVSLAGVSVIM
+1224 KSALIGLGGLAAISLVLAVLLRTISNMEKISGSVMLTIALLTGVIWGFGAMIKMFGEIDDVKGAISLAGS
-1238 LSMSVVLNTI
+1238 
-1248 TKFTQKINAS
+1248 
-1258 AFASLGALTAVAFV
+1258 
-1272 IALMIATFNDIP
+1272 
-1284 NINGAITVA
+1284 
-1293 GTVGILLLTLSKAL
+1293 VGILILALSQAL
-1307 SILSEVEFN
+1307 SIVSKAKFSR
-1316 GSWKMMGKLYTTM
+1316 SWKMMGKLYTTM
-1329 AAFTAVSFA
+1329 VTFTVVAVA
-1338 MGALVSIFNDIPNP
+1338 MGALVKVFNDIQNP
-1352 IGAIVL
+1352 IGAVVL
-1358 AGSVSLLLYVISQC
+1358 AGSVSLLLYAISQC

-1409 FGNIENPGGAITLA
+1409 FGNIENPGGALTLA

-1469 VIGKFSGMTD
+1469 VVGTFSGMTD

-1517 VAILGTLAIGLGGM
+1517 VAILGTLAGGLGVM
-1531 LGLLISSTGQVEGAI
+1531 LGLLLSSTGQVEGAI
-1546 TAAIA
+1546 TAAVA

-1565 LGKAGKLGLKAGLVG
+1565 LGVAGTFGIAGLAGVG
-1580 VLVFTLLGIALVGLT
+1580 IFTVLVIALVGLT

-1606 MTEEDLAKMKA
+1606 MTEEDLANMKA

-1625 MVGIA
+1625 LVGIA

-1712 VLADITKTGG
+1712 VLADITKTDG

-1739 NMKSNIINF
+1739 NMKSNITNF

-1948 KTVAAAIGDVISSIT
+1948 KTVAAAIGDVINSIT

-2147 SLLTLGGDT
+2147 SLLTLGADT
-2156 VTSSGADAAAEFAS
+2156 GSSSGADAAANLES
-2170 IQSGFSEKLSGL
+2170 VQSGFSEKLNGL

-2189 TFSENSSV
+2189 VFSENGSV

-2360 LAVNAIRTKKQTAV
+2360 LTVNAIRTKKQTAV

>member
-31 DKLKHAFKMDDASK
+31 DKLKHAFKMDDASR

-59 GILGQAVQQV
+59 GVLGQAVQQV

-105 NIAAGWDKYAEKTK
+105 NIASGWDKYAEKTK

-130 MEEVTKQLER
+130 MEEVTKQLEK

-155 VKNIGMFTASG
+155 VKNIGMFTAAG

-213 YKSIQTAN
+213 YKSLQTAN
-221 MDNLEFRKSLIEA
+221 MDNLEFRRSLIEA
-234 GVELG
+234 GIELG

-258 FTTTQ
+258 FTEVSL
-263 MPNHLTEDAWAT
+263 PEHLTKDAWAT
-275 SEVMMKAFQKYSK
+275 SDVMMKAFQKYSK
-288 AVDQIYEYTK
+288 AVNQIYEYTK

-307 IEEMGKDLDAFGLK
+307 IKELGKDLDAFGLK
-321 ALKAAQEARTF
+321 ALKASQEARTF

-382 RNSFLSEVFEISNW
+382 RNSFLSEVFDISNW
-396 ERLRRVITDS
+396 DRLRQVITDS

-445 WADEKIIKQAILA
+445 WADEKIVKQAILA
-458 YDDFMKKAFKNKRP
+458 YDDFIKKAFKNKRR

-484 SGDTEILGIIS
+484 SGDTEVLGIIS
-495 EITGKGRDYLVN
+495 ELAGKGRDYLVN

-535 VTQFKNALKYV
+535 VEQFKNALKYV

-551 SVYDFVSLDVNQE
+551 SVYDFVNLDVNQE

-572 AFSILGIVKDFATG
+572 AFSLLGIVKDFATG

-609 FLSNIGQGINNLRSQ
+609 FLSDIGQGITNLRAK

-641 IQNGIAVLNSYW
+641 IQNGIAVLGTYW

-672 LSKISFKKLDF
+672 ISKLSFKKLDF

-694 AVSKEVIDSF
+694 AVGKEVIDSF

-714 GEIFD
+714 GKIFD
-719 KIGEKVRAVKDWI
+719 KIGEKIHSVKDWI
-732 VNSWNGIGNSINT
+732 VNSWNGIGDSITT
-745 SVESA
+745 SIDQA
-750 SSGFEKLKILAGNAI
+750 SSGFEKIKIIAGNAI
-765 AWIGEKVKNMN
+765 AWIGEKIRGLN
-776 WASLAVFAG
+776 WTSIAVFAG
-785 LLAVGSMFVGIGKLI
+785 LLAIISIFRGIGKLV
-800 DKFITLLNGPA
+800 DKFLNILNAPA
-811 KLINSLV
+811 QLINSLAK
-818 TTIAG
+818 TIAG
-823 LPKLISNT
+823 LPKL
-831 LLQMTKD
+831 LKQLVKD
-838 SPGETFKNVATGVLM
+838 SPGDAFKSVATGILMLSGALAILASIPADKIWECVLVLAAIGAAVSVFTILISVFSNSADFKNV
-853 LSVALATLARI
+853 
-864 PQDRL
+864 
-869 WESVL
+869 
-874 VLLALGGALSTFSI
+874 
-888 LISLFSKSIDF
+888 
-899 KNIGYSMAAMGA
+899 GYSMAAMGA

-925 MDFASMGPEI
+925 MDFSSMGPEI
-935 LMFAALMVALTT
+935 LMFAGLMVALTI

-966 AIGIALALK
+966 AIGIALSLK

-980 LKGIQGFD
+980 LKGLQGFD
-988 VKGNMKAIIMMG
+988 VKGNIKSIVMIG
-1000 GLITAMALAMRASR
+1000 GLITAMSLAMRASR
-1014 GVKLGAVATILGIA
+1014 GVKLGAVATLLGIA
-1028 YVMQKLVDVFKKID
+1028 YVMQKLIDVFKKID
-1042 SSTLEG
+1042 SSALEG

-1055 FKGLAIALGIVMLSL
+1055 FQGLAAALGIVMLSL
-1070 SIGGS
+1070 SIGGAR
-1075 KNAAKGG
+1075 NAARGG
-1082 FAIVSLAASL
+1082 LAIVSLAASL
-1092 YVAYVAI
+1092 YVAYFAI
-1099 KKFADIPETVFE
+1099 KKFADIPEDVFNN
-1111 QGAKNAGLVA
+1111 GAKNAGLVA

-1135 KYSAL
+1135 KYAGR
-1140 AGLAFMSL
+1140 AGLAITSL
-1148 AASIYILLPALYILG
+1148 ALSLYILIPAIYILG
-1163 GLDTDRLVKGTL
+1163 GMDTDRLVKGAATV
-1175 AISAFILAFGVM
+1175 AAFIIAFGIMLRGVA
-1187 MRNIGGLDKGGIGK
+1187 GVDKGGAAKIVLIGT
-1201 VVIVGAMMVAFF
+1201 M
-1213 ASVALITMLDW
+1213 ITMMFAAVSLISLLDW
-1224 KKAIVSLAGVSVIM
+1224 KSALIGLGGLAAITLVLTVFLRTISKMEKVSGSVMLTIVLLTGIMWGFAAMINVFGEIGNVKGAISLAGSVAILM
-1238 LSMSVVLNTI
+1238 LALS
-1248 TKFTQKINAS
+1248 Q
-1258 AFASLGALTAVAFV
+1258 SLS
-1272 IALMIATFNDIP
+1272 II
-1284 NINGAITVA
+1284 
-1293 GTVGILLLTLSKAL
+1293 SKAKF
-1307 SILSEVEFN
+1307 SK
-1316 GSWKMMGKLYTTM
+1316 SWKMMGKLYTTM
-1329 AAFTAVSFA
+1329 VAFTAVAFA
-1338 MGALVSIFNDIPNP
+1338 MGALVKIFNDIQNP
-1352 IGAIVL
+1352 IGAVVL
-1358 AGSVSLLLYVISQC
+1358 AGTVSLLLFAISQC
-1372 VVVLSKSTFAN
+1372 VVILSKSTFAN
-1383 KSLDKIIDSVMI
+1383 KSLDKIVDSVMI
-1395 LTTVAFIMGGMIAA
+1395 LTVVAFLMGGMIAA
-1409 FGNIENPGGAITLA
+1409 FGDIKNPGGAITLA

-1434 ACVILLSQSTFGNKN
+1434 ACVILLSKATFGNKN
-1449 IKKIS
+1449 IKKMS
-1454 ITVGLLAVIAAGLTA
+1454 ITVGLLGVIAAGLAA
-1469 VIGKFSGMTD
+1469 VVAKFSGMTD
-1479 PKSVLPLAIGVSIL
+1479 PKSVLPLVLGVSIL

-1505 FAGKIA
+1505 FAGGISGPA
-1511 PEAMLS
+1511 ILS
-1517 VAILGTLAIGLGGM
+1517 VAILGTLAIGLGAM
-1531 LGLLISSTGQVEGAI
+1531 LGLLLSSTGQIEGGI
-1546 TAAIA
+1546 GAAVA

-1565 LGKAGKLGLKAGLVG
+1565 LGVAGTFGIAGLIGVG
-1580 VLVFTLLGIALVGLT
+1580 VFTVLVIALVGLT

-1606 MTEEDLAKMKA
+1606 MGEEDLANMKA
-1617 FMDGLKII
+1617 FMEGLKII

-1630 DAIGSAMIQTV
+1630 DAIGSALIQTV

-1654 IKDAMDIAA
+1654 IKNAMDIAA

-1670 DNIVAVLQA
+1670 DNITAVIQA
-1679 IVGIAGLKVA
+1679 IIGIAALKIA
-1689 AGEGWAG
+1689 AGDGWAG
-1696 MVVEFFTGRGT
+1696 QIVEFFTGRGT

-1712 VLADITKTGG
+1712 VLADITKNGG

-1734 SKMDP
+1734 AKMDP
-1739 NMKSNIINF
+1739 NMKSNIVNF
-1748 AAAVRGLSDGL
+1748 ATAIKGLSEGL

-1776 DLSSEDFMSS
+1776 DLSSEEFMSS

-1837 LPDIAKNMSSLGS
+1837 LPDIAKDMGSMGS

-1861 AQGIVDIVKLV
+1861 AQGIVDIIKLI
-1872 TEGIAGNGDDKKG
+1872 TEGIVGNGDDKKG
-1885 ILGIDLSQIVGNV
+1885 LFGIDLSQFTNNI
-1898 TADGGIWQKMFGKTD
+1898 TASGGWLQDMMGETD
-1913 LKGFTDNLSDAVRNI
+1913 IAKFTDNLSDAVRNI

-1933 TADELGFLKD
+1933 TADETGLLANGD
-1943 KGTKA
+1943 KA
-1948 KTVAAAIGDVISSIT
+1948 KKVASTIGEVMGSVT
-1963 SGSGQL
+1963 SGSAKL
-1969 GRTGGSITDFIGETQ
+1969 GRTGGKISDFIGETQ
-1984 TLGDYTDD
+1984 TLGDYTYD
-1992 LDDVIRNLGAMC
+1992 LEDAVRNIGAMC
-2004 DAYDD
+2004 DAYNES
-2009 ALTGRDP
+2009 LQGKDP
-2016 VSVAKI
+2016 VSVAEI

-2035 SLPKTGGTWQKIFG
+2035 ALPKTGGTWQQIFG

-2055 LGQIGRQFG
+2055 LGQIGTQFA
-2064 IFAVAISEIDGS
+2064 IFANAVSEIDGS
-2076 QVNKASTAANAL
+2076 KVYNASTAANAL

-2094 FAGFKEGMDIDVTPI
+2094 FAGFKEGMDIDITPI

-2117 KTIQSFSD
+2117 KTIQSFSE

-2147 SLLTLGGDT
+2147 SLLTLGGEEA
-2156 VTSSGADAAAEFAS
+2156 SSGAEAAVDLTSAGTD
-2170 IQSGFSEKLSGL
+2170 IKDKLGSL

-2189 TFSENSSV
+2189 VFSENSSI
-2197 FSSMSSGVGDFL
+2197 FSTMSSGVGDFL
-2209 SKTGTAISEGGQSIF
+2209 SKTGTAISEGGASIF
-2224 DAAKGIGTN
+2224 EAAKGIGIN
-2233 ICDGLVKGI
+2233 IGDGLIKGL

-2247 TVKNTAKA
+2247 TVRNTAKA
-2255 VGEAAVSACAQGA
+2255 LGEAAVSACAQGA

-2322 DTIEGKVSDH
+2322 DTIEGRVSDH

>member
-12 MQFDNRNFEKNVKT
+12 MQFDNSNFEKNVKT

-69 TVKFSALQ
+69 TVRFSALQ

-105 NIAAGWDKYAEKTK
+105 NIASGWDKYAEKTTA
-119 SVGTLISQGYS
+119 VATLISQGYN
-130 MEEVTKQLER
+130 MDEVTKQLER

-166 QTLEGSVEAMMG
+166 QSLEDSVEAMMG

-186 GQNAE
+186 GQNAQT
-191 KASHAMYQISQAM
+191 ASRAMYQISQAM
-204 SAGVLRKED
+204 GSGQLRKQD
-213 YKSIQTAN
+213 YMSIQNAN
-221 MDNLEFRKSLIEA
+221 MDTLEFRKNLIEA
-234 GVELG
+234 GIELG
-239 KLKKTGEDTY
+239 TLEKIGDDAYK
-249 LSLVNATEE
+249 SLTASSKE
-258 FTTTQ
+258 FSTSQ
-263 MPNHLTEDAWAT
+263 LPDHLTNDAWAT
-275 SEVMMKAFQKYSK
+275 SEVMMKAFKRYSE
-288 AVDQIYEYTK
+288 AVNQIYEYTE
-298 EHGVTTSQA
+298 EHGITASQA
-307 IEEMGKDLDAFGLK
+307 IEELGNSVDAFGLK
-321 ALKAAQEARTF
+321 AFRSAQEAKTF
-332 GDVIDSVKDA
+332 NDVIDSVKDA
-342 VSTGWSNTFEKIFG
+342 VATGWMNSFENILG
-356 NYEEQVELWTDLANE
+356 NYEQQKVLWTDMANY
-371 LWEIF
+371 LYDIF
-376 AAPAEE
+376 AGPAEA
-382 RNSFLSEVFEISNW
+382 RNEFLEESFAVTNW
-396 ERLRRVITDS
+396 ERLRRVITDT
-406 GGDVNQ
+406 GGDINQ
-412 FEKTLIDVGKAHG
+412 FEKTLEQVGKANG
-425 LVTDEMIKEAGG
+425 VLTDQMIKDAG
-437 LYQSLKSG
+437 SLAKSLTSG
-445 WADEKIIKQAILA
+445 WADEKIIKQAVLA
-458 YDDFMKKAFKNKRP
+458 YDDYMKKAFKNKRR

-484 SGDTEILGIIS
+484 SGDTEILSIIS
-495 EITGKGRDYLVN
+495 EITGSGRKFLVE
-507 GFYNTLHSI
+507 GFYNTFDSI
-516 VTVIGL
+516 LGIL
-522 VKKGFQNVFPPIT
+522 NAVKKGFENVFPPIT
-535 VTQFKNALKYV
+535 AKQLKNALESV
-546 NDLTK
+546 RNLTK
-551 SVYDFVSLDVNQE
+551 SMTDFINLDVNQE

-609 FLSNIGQGINNLRSQ
+609 FLSNVGQGITNLRSQ
-624 LRGGEAIRE
+624 LRGGEVIRE

-672 LSKISFKKLDF
+672 LSKISLKKIDF

-694 AVSKEVIDSF
+694 AVGKEVIDSF

-719 KIGEKVRAVKDWI
+719 KIGEKVSAVKDWI

-745 SVESA
+745 SVESV

-765 AWIGEKVKNMN
+765 AWIGEKIKEIN
-776 WASLAVFAG
+776 WTSIAVFAG
-785 LLAVGSMFVGIGKLI
+785 LLAIISIFRGIGKLV
-800 DKFITLLNGPA
+800 DKFLTILDGPA
-811 KLINSLV
+811 KVITSLAK
-818 TTIAG
+818 TIAG
-823 LPKLISNT
+823 LPKLVADTLIQIS
-831 LLQMTKD
+831 KD
-838 SPGETFKNVATGVLM
+838 SPGDTFKSIATGILM
-853 LSVALATLARI
+853 LSASLAILANI
-864 PQDRL
+864 PSDRL

-874 VLLALGGALSTFSI
+874 VLGAIGAAVSVFTI
-888 LISLFSKSIDF
+888 LISVFSKAVDF
-899 KNIGYSMAAMGA
+899 KNVGYSMAAMGA

-960 IGGFTS
+960 IGGFMS
-966 AIGIALALK
+966 AIGIALSLK

-980 LKGIQGFD
+980 LKDLQGFD
-988 VKGNMKAIIMMG
+988 VKGNIKSIIMVV

-1014 GVKLGAVATILGIA
+1014 GVKLGAVATLLGIA

-1042 SSTLEG
+1042 SSALEG

-1055 FKGLAIALGIVMLSL
+1055 FQGLAIALGIVMLSL

-1082 FAIVSLAASL
+1082 LAIVSLAASL
-1092 YVAYVAI
+1092 YIAYVAI
-1099 KKFADIPETVFE
+1099 KKFANIPEEVFKR
-1111 QGAKNAGLVA
+1111 GATNAGLVA
-1121 LAFSAF
+1121 LAFSVF

-1135 KYSAL
+1135 QYAGR
-1140 AGLAFMSL
+1140 AGLAIMSL
-1148 AASIYILLPALYILG
+1148 ALSLYILIPAIYILG
-1163 GLDTDRLVKGTL
+1163 GMDTDRLVKGAATV
-1175 AISAFILAFGVM
+1175 AAFIIAFGIMLRGVA
-1187 MRNIGGLDKGGIGK
+1187 GVDKGGAAKIVLIGT
-1201 VVIVGAMMVAFF
+1201 MMF
-1213 ASVALITMLDW
+1213 AAVSLISLLDW
-1224 KKAIVSLAGVSVIM
+1224 KSALIGLGGLAAISLVLAILLRTISSMEKISGSVMLTIALLTGVIWGFGAMIKMFGEIDDVKGAISLAGSVGILILALSQALAIVSKA
-1238 LSMSVVLNTI
+1238 
-1248 TKFTQKINAS
+1248 KFS
-1258 AFASLGALTAVAFV
+1258 R
-1272 IALMIATFNDIP
+1272 
-1284 NINGAITVA
+1284 
-1293 GTVGILLLTLSKAL
+1293 
-1307 SILSEVEFN
+1307 
-1316 GSWKMMGKLYTTM
+1316 SWKMMGKLYTTM
-1329 AAFTAVSFA
+1329 AAFTVVAVA
-1338 MGALVSIFNDIPNP
+1338 MGVLVKVFNDIQNP
-1352 IGAIVL
+1352 IGAVVL
-1358 AGSVSLLLYVISQC
+1358 AGAVSLLLYAISQC

-1423 LSVSILLGAIS
+1423 LSVSVLLGAIS
-1434 ACVILLSQSTFGNKN
+1434 ACVILLSKATFGNKN

-1454 ITVGLLAVIAAGLTA
+1454 ITVGLLAIIAAGLTA
-1469 VIGKFSGMTD
+1469 VIGKFSKTTD
-1479 PKSVLPLAIGVSIL
+1479 PKSVLPLVVGVSIL

-1517 VAILGTLAIGLGGM
+1517 VAILGALASGLGVM
-1531 LGLLISSTGQVEGAI
+1531 LGLLLSSTGQVEGAI
-1546 TAAIA
+1546 TAAVA

-1565 LGKAGKLGLKAGLVG
+1565 LGVAGTFGIAGLAGVG
-1580 VLVFTLLGIALVGLT
+1580 IFTVLVIALVGLT

-1606 MTEEDLAKMKA
+1606 MTEEDLANMKA

-1663 QIQPIGA
+1663 QIQPVGA
-1670 DNIVAVLQA
+1670 DNITAVIQA
-1679 IVGIAGLKVA
+1679 IIGIAALKIA
-1689 AGEGWAG
+1689 SGDGWAG
-1696 MVVEFFTGRGT
+1696 QIVEFFTGRGT

-1722 LLDQMAAFGEAC
+1722 LLEQMAAFGEAC
-1734 SKMDP
+1734 GKMDP
-1739 NMKSNIINF
+1739 NMKSNITNF

-1776 DLSSEDFMSS
+1776 DLSSEDFLSS
-1786 LKAFADSVGIISAG
+1786 LKAFADSVSIISAG

-1837 LPDIAKNMSSLGS
+1837 LPDIAKDMGSLGS

-1861 AQGIVDIVKLV
+1861 AQGIVDIIKLI

-1885 ILGIDLSQIVGNV
+1885 LFGLDLSQFTSNI
-1898 TADGGIWQKMFGKTD
+1898 TASGGWLQDMMGETD
-1913 LKGFTDNLSDAVRNI
+1913 LAKFTDNLSDAVRNI

-2094 FAGFKEGMDIDVTPI
+2094 FAGFKEGVDIDITPI

-2147 SLLTLGGDT
+2147 SLLTLGGEEAT
-2156 VTSSGADAAAEFAS
+2156 SGAESAVDLTSAGTD
-2170 IQSGFSEKLSGL
+2170 IKEKLNNL

-2189 TFSENSSV
+2189 VFSENGSV

-2322 DTIEGKVSDH
+2322 NTIEGKVSDH

-2360 LAVNAIRTKKQTAV
+2360 LAINAIRTKKQIAV

>member
-1 MSKTVDSRVVE
+1 MSKTVDSRIVE
-12 MQFDNRNFEKNVKT
+12 MQFDNSNFEKNVKT

-77 IAGYTALKRIS
+77 IAGYTALRRIS

-105 NIAAGWDKYAEKTK
+105 NIASGWDKYAEKTTA
-119 SVGTLISQGYS
+119 VATLISQGYN
-130 MEEVTKQLER
+130 MDEVTKQLER

-166 QTLEGSVEAMMG
+166 QSLEDSVEAMMG

-186 GQNAE
+186 GQNAQT
-191 KASHAMYQISQAM
+191 ASRAMYQISQAM
-204 SAGVLRKED
+204 GSGQLRKQD
-213 YKSIQTAN
+213 YMSIQNAN
-221 MDNLEFRKSLIEA
+221 MDTLEFRKNLIEA
-234 GVELG
+234 GIELG
-239 KLKKTGEDTY
+239 TLEKIGDDAYK
-249 LSLVNATEE
+249 SLTASSKE
-258 FTTTQ
+258 FSTSQ
-263 MPNHLTEDAWAT
+263 LPDHLTNDAWAT
-275 SEVMMKAFQKYSK
+275 SEVMMKAFKRYSE
-288 AVDQIYEYTK
+288 AVNQIYEYTE
-298 EHGVTTSQA
+298 EHGITASQA
-307 IEEMGKDLDAFGLK
+307 IEELGDSVDAFGLK
-321 ALKAAQEARTF
+321 AFRSAQEAKTF
-332 GDVIDSVKDA
+332 NDVIDSVKDA
-342 VSTGWSNTFEKIFG
+342 VATGWMTSFEKILG
-356 NYEEQVELWTDLANE
+356 NYEQQKVLWTDMANY
-371 LWEIF
+371 LYDIF
-376 AAPAEE
+376 AGPAEA
-382 RNSFLSEVFEISNW
+382 RNEFLEESFAVTNW
-396 ERLRRVITDS
+396 ERLRRVITDT

-412 FEKTLIDVGKAHG
+412 FEKTLEQVGKANG
-425 LVTDEMIKEAGG
+425 VLTDQMIKDAG
-437 LYQSLKSG
+437 SLAKSLTSG
-445 WADEKIIKQAILA
+445 WADEKIIKQAVLA
-458 YDDFMKKAFKNKRP
+458 YDDYMKKAFKNKRR

-484 SGDTEILGIIS
+484 SGDTEILSIIS
-495 EITGKGRDYLVN
+495 EITGSGRKFLVE
-507 GFYNTLHSI
+507 GFYNTFDSI
-516 VTVIGL
+516 LGIL
-522 VKKGFQNVFPPIT
+522 NAVKKGFKNVFPPIT
-535 VTQFKNALKYV
+535 AKQLKNALESV
-546 NDLTK
+546 RNLTK
-551 SVYDFVSLDVNQE
+551 SMTEFINLDVNQE

-586 IFKFIKDDLIGDAF
+586 IFKFIKDDLIGDVF

-609 FLSNIGQGINNLRSQ
+609 FLSNVGQGITNLRAQ
-624 LRGGEAIRE
+624 LRGGEVIRE

-672 LSKISFKKLDF
+672 LSKISFKKIDF

-694 AVSKEVIDSF
+694 AVGKEVIDSF
-704 GAINI
+704 GVINI

-719 KIGEKVRAVKDWI
+719 KIGEKVSAVKDWI

-750 SSGFEKLKILAGNAI
+750 SSGFEKLKTLAGNAI
-765 AWIGEKVKNMN
+765 AWIGEKIKEIN
-776 WASLAVFAG
+776 WTSIAVFAG
-785 LLAVGSMFVGIGKLI
+785 LIAIISIFRGIGKLV
-800 DKFITLLNGPA
+800 DKFLTILDGPA
-811 KLINSLV
+811 KVITSLAK
-818 TTIAG
+818 TIAY
-823 LPKLISNT
+823 LPKLVADTLIQIS
-831 LLQMTKD
+831 KD
-838 SPGETFKNVATGVLM
+838 SPGDTFKSIATGILM
-853 LSVALATLARI
+853 LSASLAILANI
-864 PQDRL
+864 PADRL

-874 VLLALGGALSTFSI
+874 VLGAIGAAVSVFTI
-888 LISLFSKSIDF
+888 LISVFSKAADF
-899 KNIGYSMAAMGA
+899 KNVGYSMAAMGA

-960 IGGFTS
+960 IGGFMS
-966 AIGIALALK
+966 AIGIALSLK
-975 MIVDT
+975 IIVDT
-980 LKGIQGFD
+980 LKDLQGFD
-988 VKGNMKAIIMMG
+988 VKGNIKAIVMIG
-1000 GLITAMALAMRASR
+1000 GLIAAMALAMRASK
-1014 GVKLGAVATILGIA
+1014 GVKLGAVATLLGIA

-1042 SSTLEG
+1042 SSALEG
-1048 SEEKIRL
+1048 SKEKIRL
-1055 FKGLAIALGIVMLSL
+1055 FQGLAIALGIVMLSL

-1082 FAIVSLAASL
+1082 LAIVSLAASL
-1092 YVAYVAI
+1092 YIAYVAI
-1099 KKFADIPETVFE
+1099 KKFANIPEEVFKR
-1111 QGAKNAGLVA
+1111 GATNAGLVA
-1121 LAFSAF
+1121 LAFSVF

-1135 KYSAL
+1135 QYAGR
-1140 AGLAFMSL
+1140 AGLAIMSL
-1148 AASIYILLPALYILG
+1148 ALSLYILIPAIYILG
-1163 GLDTDRLVKGTL
+1163 GMDTDRLVKGAATV
-1175 AISAFILAFGVM
+1175 AAFIIAFGIMLRGVA
-1187 MRNIGGLDKGGIGK
+1187 GVDKGGAAKIVLIGT
-1201 VVIVGAMMVAFF
+1201 M
-1213 ASVALITMLDW
+1213 ITMMFAAVSLISLLDW
-1224 KKAIVSLAGVSVIM
+1224 KSALIGLGGLAAISLVLAILLRTISSMEKIGGSVMLTIALLTGVIWSFGAMIKMFGEIDDVKDAISLAGSVGILILALSQALAIVSKA
-1238 LSMSVVLNTI
+1238 
-1248 TKFTQKINAS
+1248 KFS
-1258 AFASLGALTAVAFV
+1258 R
-1272 IALMIATFNDIP
+1272 
-1284 NINGAITVA
+1284 
-1293 GTVGILLLTLSKAL
+1293 
-1307 SILSEVEFN
+1307 
-1316 GSWKMMGKLYTTM
+1316 SWKMMGKLYTTM
-1329 AAFTAVSFA
+1329 AAFTVVAVA
-1338 MGALVSIFNDIPNP
+1338 MGALVKVFNDIQNP
-1352 IGAIVL
+1352 IGAVVL
-1358 AGSVSLLLYVISQC
+1358 AGAVSLLLYAISQC

-1395 LTTVAFIMGGMIAA
+1395 LTTVAFILGGMIAA

-1434 ACVILLSQSTFGNKN
+1434 ACVILLSKATFGNKN

-1469 VIGKFSGMTD
+1469 VVGKFSGMTD
-1479 PKSVLPLAIGVSIL
+1479 SKSVLPLVVGASIL

-1511 PEAMLS
+1511 PEAILS
-1517 VAILGTLAIGLGGM
+1517 VAILGALASGLGVM
-1531 LGLLISSTGQVEGAI
+1531 LGLLLSSTGQVEGAI
-1546 TAAIA
+1546 TAAVA

-1565 LGKAGKLGLKAGLVG
+1565 LGVAGTFGIAGLAGVG
-1580 VLVFTLLGIALVGLT
+1580 IFTVLVIALVGLT

-1606 MTEEDLAKMKA
+1606 MTEEDLSNMKA

-1625 MVGIA
+1625 LVGIA

-1670 DNIVAVLQA
+1670 DNIIAVLQA

-1712 VLADITKTGG
+1712 VLADITKTDG

-1739 NMKSNIINF
+1739 NMKSNITNF

-1822 KNVKNLDDLKELCSK
+1822 KNVKNLDDLKDLCSK
-1837 LPDIAKNMSSLGS
+1837 LPDIAKDMGSLGS

-1861 AQGIVDIVKLV
+1861 AQGIVDIIKLI

-1963 SGSGQL
+1963 SGSGNL

-1984 TLGDYTDD
+1984 TLGNYTDD

-2076 QVNKASTAANAL
+2076 QVSKASTIANAL

-2094 FAGFKEGMDIDVTPI
+2094 FAGFKDGMDIDITPI

-2147 SLLTLGGDT
+2147 SLLTLGGEEAT
-2156 VTSSGADAAAEFAS
+2156 SGAESAVDLTSAGTD
-2170 IQSGFSEKLSGL
+2170 IKEKLNNL

-2189 TFSENSSV
+2189 VFSENGSV

-2293 NESGEVYD
+2293 NESGEVYN

>member
-376 AAPAEE
+376 AAPAEA

-516 VTVIGL
+516 VAVIGL

-535 VTQFKNALKYV
+535 VAQFKNALKYV

-609 FLSNIGQGINNLRSQ
+609 FLSNVGKGITNLRSQ

-641 IQNGIAVLNSYW
+641 IQNGIAVLDSYW

-672 LSKISFKKLDF
+672 LSKLSFNKLDF

-694 AVSKEVIDSF
+694 AVGKEVLDSF
-704 GAINI
+704 GEINV

-719 KIGEKVRAVKDWI
+719 KIGEKVSAVKDWI
-732 VNSWNGIGNSINT
+732 INSWNGIGDSINT
-745 SVESA
+745 SVKSA
-750 SSGFEKLKILAGNAI
+750 SSGFEKLKTLAGNAI
-765 AWIGEKVKNMN
+765 AWIGEKIKEIN
-776 WASLAVFAG
+776 WTSIAVFAG
-785 LLAVGSMFVGIGKLI
+785 LLAIISIFRGIGKLV
-800 DKFITLLNGPA
+800 DKFLTILDGPA
-811 KLINSLV
+811 KVITSLAK
-818 TTIAG
+818 TIAG
-823 LPKLISNT
+823 LPKLVADTLIQIS
-831 LLQMTKD
+831 KD
-838 SPGETFKNVATGVLM
+838 SPGDTFKSIATGILM
-853 LSVALATLARI
+853 LSASLAILANI
-864 PQDRL
+864 PSDRL
-869 WESVL
+869 WESIL
-874 VLLALGGALSTFSI
+874 VLGAIGAAVSVFTI
-888 LISLFSKSIDF
+888 LISVFSKAADF
-899 KNIGYSMAAMGA
+899 KNVGYSMAAMGA

-966 AIGIALALK
+966 AIGIALSLK

-980 LKGIQGFD
+980 LKDLQGFD
-988 VKGNMKAIIMMG
+988 VKGNIKAIIMIG
-1000 GLITAMALAMRASR
+1000 GLIAAMALAMRASK
-1014 GVKLGAVATILGIA
+1014 GVKLGAVATLLGIA

-1042 SSTLEG
+1042 SSALEG
-1048 SEEKIRL
+1048 SKEKIRL
-1055 FKGLAIALGIVMLSL
+1055 FQGLAIALGIVMLSL

-1082 FAIVSLAASL
+1082 LAIVSLAASL

-1099 KKFADIPETVFE
+1099 KKFADIPETVFNN
-1111 QGAKNAGLVA
+1111 GAKNAGLVA

-1127 MVLSKFSG
+1127 MVLSKLSG
-1135 KYSAL
+1135 QYAGR
-1140 AGLAFMSL
+1140 AGLAIMSL
-1148 AASIYILLPALYILG
+1148 ALSLYILIPAIYILG
-1163 GLDTDRLVKGTL
+1163 GMDTDRLVKGAATVT
-1175 AISAFILAFGVM
+1175 AFIIAFGIMLRGIAGV
-1187 MRNIGGLDKGGIGK
+1187 DKGGAAKIVLIGT
-1201 VVIVGAMMVAFF
+1201 M
-1213 ASVALITMLDW
+1213 ITMMFAAVSLISLLDW
-1224 KKAIVSLAGVSVIM
+1224 KSALIGLGGLAAISLVLAVLLRTISNMEKISGSVMLTIALLTGVIWGFGAMIKMFGEIDDVKGAISLAGS
-1238 LSMSVVLNTI
+1238 
-1248 TKFTQKINAS
+1248 
-1258 AFASLGALTAVAFV
+1258 
-1272 IALMIATFNDIP
+1272 
-1284 NINGAITVA
+1284 
-1293 GTVGILLLTLSKAL
+1293 VGILILALSQAL
-1307 SILSEVEFN
+1307 SIVSKAKFSR
-1316 GSWKMMGKLYTTM
+1316 SWKMMGKLYTTM
-1329 AAFTAVSFA
+1329 ATFTVVAVA
-1338 MGALVSIFNDIPNP
+1338 MGALVKVFNDIQNP
-1352 IGAIVL
+1352 IGAVVL
-1358 AGSVSLLLYVISQC
+1358 AGSVSLLLYAISQC

-1383 KSLDKIIDSVMI
+1383 KSLNKIIDSVMI

-1409 FGNIENPGGAITLA
+1409 FGNIENPGGALTLA

-1469 VIGKFSGMTD
+1469 VVGTFSGMTD

-1531 LGLLISSTGQVEGAI
+1531 LGLLLSSVGQVNGAI
-1546 TAAIA
+1546 TAAVA

-1565 LGKAGKLGLKAGLVG
+1565 LGVAGTFGIAGLAGVG
-1580 VLVFTLLGIALVGLT
+1580 IFTVLVIALVGLT

-1606 MTEEDLAKMKA
+1606 MTEEDLANMKA

-1625 MVGIA
+1625 LVGIA

-1712 VLADITKTGG
+1712 VLADITKTDG

-1739 NMKSNIINF
+1739 NMKSNITNF

-2016 VSVAKI
+2016 VSVAQI

-2125 SLTGFDYTNITQF
+2125 SLTGFDYTNITEF

-2147 SLLTLGGDT
+2147 SLLTLGADT
-2156 VTSSGADAAAEFAS
+2156 GSSSGADAAANLES
-2170 IQSGFSEKLSGL
+2170 VQSGFSEKLSGL

-2247 TVKNTAKA
+2247 IVKNTAKA

>member
-376 AAPAEE
+376 AAPAEA

-516 VTVIGL
+516 VAVIGL

-609 FLSNIGQGINNLRSQ
+609 FLSNVGQGITNLRSQ

-694 AVSKEVIDSF
+694 AVGKEVIDSF

-719 KIGEKVRAVKDWI
+719 KIGEKVSAVKDWI
-732 VNSWNGIGNSINT
+732 VNSWNGIGDSINT
-745 SVESA
+745 SVKSA
-750 SSGFEKLKILAGNAI
+750 SSGFEKLKTLAGNAI
-765 AWIGEKVKNMN
+765 AWIGEKIKEIN
-776 WASLAVFAG
+776 WTSIAVFAG
-785 LLAVGSMFVGIGKLI
+785 LLAIISIFRGIGKLV
-800 DKFITLLNGPA
+800 DKFLTILDGPA
-811 KLINSLV
+811 KVITSLAK
-818 TTIAG
+818 TIAG
-823 LPKLISNT
+823 LPKLVADTLIQIS
-831 LLQMTKD
+831 KD
-838 SPGETFKNVATGVLM
+838 SPGDTFKSIATGILM
-853 LSVALATLARI
+853 LSASLAILANI
-864 PQDRL
+864 PSDRL

-874 VLLALGGALSTFSI
+874 ALGAIGAAVSVFTI
-888 LISLFSKSIDF
+888 LISVFSKAADF
-899 KNIGYSMAAMGA
+899 KNVGYSMAAMGA

-966 AIGIALALK
+966 AIGIALSLK

-980 LKGIQGFD
+980 LKDLQGFD
-988 VKGNMKAIIMMG
+988 VKGNIKAIIMIG
-1000 GLITAMALAMRASR
+1000 GLIAAMALAMRASK
-1014 GVKLGAVATILGIA
+1014 GVKLGAVATLLGIA

-1042 SSTLEG
+1042 SSALEG
-1048 SEEKIRL
+1048 SKEKIRL
-1055 FKGLAIALGIVMLSL
+1055 FQGLAIALGIVMLSL

-1082 FAIVSLAASL
+1082 LAIVSLAASL

-1099 KKFADIPETVFE
+1099 KKFADIPETVFNN
-1111 QGAKNAGLVA
+1111 GAKNAGLVA

-1127 MVLSKFSG
+1127 MVLSKLSG
-1135 KYSAL
+1135 QYAGR
-1140 AGLAFMSL
+1140 AGLAIMSL
-1148 AASIYILLPALYILG
+1148 ALSLYILIPAIYILG
-1163 GLDTDRLVKGTL
+1163 GMDTDRLVKGAATVT
-1175 AISAFILAFGVM
+1175 AFIIAFGIMLRGIAGV
-1187 MRNIGGLDKGGIGK
+1187 DKGGAAKIVLIGT
-1201 VVIVGAMMVAFF
+1201 M
-1213 ASVALITMLDW
+1213 ITMMFAAVSLIFLLDW
-1224 KKAIVSLAGVSVIM
+1224 KSALIGLGGLAAISLVLAVLLRTISNMEKISGSVMLTIALLTGVIWGFGAMIKMFGEIDDVKGAISLAGS
-1238 LSMSVVLNTI
+1238 
-1248 TKFTQKINAS
+1248 
-1258 AFASLGALTAVAFV
+1258 
-1272 IALMIATFNDIP
+1272 
-1284 NINGAITVA
+1284 
-1293 GTVGILLLTLSKAL
+1293 VGILILALSQAL
-1307 SILSEVEFN
+1307 SIVSKAKFSR
-1316 GSWKMMGKLYTTM
+1316 SWKMMGKLYTTM
-1329 AAFTAVSFA
+1329 AAFTAVAFA
-1338 MGALVSIFNDIPNP
+1338 MGALVYIFNDIPNP

-1358 AGSVSLLLYVISQC
+1358 AGSVSLLLYAISQC

-1409 FGNIENPGGAITLA
+1409 FGNIENPGGALTLA

-1469 VIGKFSGMTD
+1469 VVGTFSGMTD

-1517 VAILGTLAIGLGGM
+1517 VAILGTLAGGLGVM
-1531 LGLLISSTGQVEGAI
+1531 LGLLLSSTGQVEGAI
-1546 TAAIA
+1546 TAAVA

-1565 LGKAGKLGLKAGLVG
+1565 LGVAGTFGIAGLAGVG
-1580 VLVFTLLGIALVGLT
+1580 IFTVLVIALVGLT

-1606 MTEEDLAKMKA
+1606 MTEEDLANMKA

-1625 MVGIA
+1625 LVGIA

-1663 QIQPIGA
+1663 QIQPVGA
-1670 DNIVAVLQA
+1670 DNITAVIQA
-1679 IVGIAGLKVA
+1679 IIGIAALKIA
-1689 AGEGWAG
+1689 AGDGWAG
-1696 MVVEFFTGRGT
+1696 QIVEFFTGRGT

-1712 VLADITKTGG
+1712 VLADITKTDG

-1739 NMKSNIINF
+1739 NMKSNITNF

-1872 TEGIAGNGDDKKG
+1872 TEGIVGNGDDKKG

-1948 KTVAAAIGDVISSIT
+1948 KTVAAAIGDVINSIT

-2125 SLTGFDYTNITQF
+2125 SLTDFDYTNITQF

-2147 SLLTLGGDT
+2147 SLLTLGADT
-2156 VTSSGADAAAEFAS
+2156 GSSSGADAAANLES
-2170 IQSGFSEKLSGL
+2170 VQSGFSEKLNGL

-2189 TFSENSSV
+2189 VFSENGSV

>member
-1 MSKTVDSRVVE
+1 MSKTVDSRIVE
-12 MQFDNRNFEKNVKT
+12 MQFDNSNFEKNVKT

-105 NIAAGWDKYAEKTK
+105 NIAAGWDKYAEKTTA
-119 SVGTLISQGYS
+119 VATLISQGYN
-130 MEEVTKQLER
+130 MDEVTKQLER

-166 QTLEGSVEAMMG
+166 QSLEDSVEAMMG

-186 GQNAE
+186 GQNAQT
-191 KASHAMYQISQAM
+191 ASRAMYQISQAM
-204 SAGVLRKED
+204 GSGQLRKQD
-213 YKSIQTAN
+213 YMSIQNAN
-221 MDNLEFRKSLIEA
+221 MDTLEFRKNLIEA

-239 KLKKTGEDTY
+239 TLEKIGDDAYK
-249 LSLVNATEE
+249 SLTASSKE
-258 FTTTQ
+258 FSTSQ
-263 MPNHLTEDAWAT
+263 LPNHLTDDAWAT
-275 SEVMMKAFQKYSK
+275 SEVMMKAFKRYSE
-288 AVDQIYEYTK
+288 AVNQIYEYTE
-298 EHGVTTSQA
+298 EHGITASQA
-307 IEEMGKDLDAFGLK
+307 IEELGNSVDAFGLK
-321 ALKAAQEARTF
+321 AFRSAQEAKTF
-332 GDVIDSVKDA
+332 NDVIDSVKDA
-342 VSTGWSNTFEKIFG
+342 VATGWMNSFEKILG
-356 NYEEQVELWTDLANE
+356 NYEQQKVLWTDMANY
-371 LWEIF
+371 LYDIF
-376 AAPAEE
+376 AGPAEA
-382 RNSFLSEVFEISNW
+382 RNEFLEESFAVTNW
-396 ERLRRVITDS
+396 ERLRRVITDT

-412 FEKTLIDVGKAHG
+412 FEKTLEQVGKANG
-425 LVTDEMIKEAGG
+425 VLTDQMIKDAG
-437 LYQSLKSG
+437 SLAKSLTSG
-445 WADEKIIKQAILA
+445 WADEKIIKQAVLA
-458 YDDFMKKAFKNKRP
+458 YDDYMKKAFKNKRR

-484 SGDTEILGIIS
+484 SGDTEILSIIS
-495 EITGKGRDYLVN
+495 EITGSGRKFLVE
-507 GFYNTLHSI
+507 GFYNTFDSI
-516 VTVIGL
+516 LGIL
-522 VKKGFQNVFPPIT
+522 NAVKKGFKNVFPPIT
-535 VTQFKNALKYV
+535 AKQLKNALESV
-546 NDLTK
+546 RNLTK
-551 SVYDFVSLDVNQE
+551 SMTDFINLDVNQE

-609 FLSNIGQGINNLRSQ
+609 FLSNVGQGITNLRAQ

-641 IQNGIAVLNSYW
+641 IQNGIVVLNSYW

-672 LSKISFKKLDF
+672 LSKLSFKKIDF

-694 AVSKEVIDSF
+694 AVGKEVIDSF

-714 GEIFD
+714 GEIFY
-719 KIGEKVRAVKDWI
+719 KIGEKVSAVKDWI
-732 VNSWNGIGNSINT
+732 VNSWNGIGKSINT

-750 SSGFEKLKILAGNAI
+750 SSGFEKLKTLAGNAI
-765 AWIGEKVKNMN
+765 AWIGEKIKEIN
-776 WASLAVFAG
+776 WTSIAVFAG
-785 LLAVGSMFVGIGKLI
+785 LIVIISIFRGIGKLV
-800 DKFITLLNGPA
+800 DKFLTILDGPA
-811 KLINSLV
+811 KVITSLAK
-818 TTIAG
+818 TIAD
-823 LPKLISNT
+823 LPKLVADTLIQIS
-831 LLQMTKD
+831 KD
-838 SPGETFKNVATGVLM
+838 SPGDTFKSIATGILM
-853 LSVALATLARI
+853 LSASLAILANI
-864 PQDRL
+864 PADRL

-874 VLLALGGALSTFSI
+874 VLGAIGAAVSVFTI
-888 LISLFSKSIDF
+888 LISVFSKAADF
-899 KNIGYSMAAMGA
+899 KNVGYSMAAMGA

-960 IGGFTS
+960 IGGFMS
-966 AIGIALALK
+966 AIGIALSLK

-980 LKGIQGFD
+980 LKDLQGFD
-988 VKGNMKAIIMMG
+988 VKGNIKAIVMIG
-1000 GLITAMALAMRASR
+1000 GLIAAMALAMRASK
-1014 GVKLGAVATILGIA
+1014 GVKLGAVATLLGIA

-1042 SSTLEG
+1042 SSALEG
-1048 SEEKIRL
+1048 SKEKVRL
-1055 FKGLAIALGIVMLSL
+1055 FQGLAIALGIVMLSL

-1082 FAIVSLAASL
+1082 LAIVSLAASL
-1092 YVAYVAI
+1092 YIAYVAI
-1099 KKFADIPETVFE
+1099 KKFANIPKEVFKK
-1111 QGAKNAGLVA
+1111 GAANAGLVA
-1121 LAFSAF
+1121 LAFSVF
-1127 MVLSKFSG
+1127 MALSKFSG
-1135 KYSAL
+1135 QYAGR
-1140 AGLAFMSL
+1140 AGLAIMSL
-1148 AASIYILLPALYILG
+1148 ALSLYILIPAIYILG
-1163 GLDTDRLVKGTL
+1163 GMDTDRLVKGAATV
-1175 AISAFILAFGVM
+1175 AAFIIAFGIMLRGVAGV
-1187 MRNIGGLDKGGIGK
+1187 NKGGAAKIVLIGT
-1201 VVIVGAMMVAFF
+1201 M
-1213 ASVALITMLDW
+1213 ITMMFAAVSLISLLDW
-1224 KKAIVSLAGVSVIM
+1224 KSALIGLGGLAAISLVLAILLRTISSMEKISGSVMLTIALLTGVIWGFGAMIKMFGEIDDVKGAISLAGSVGILILALSQVLAIVSKA
-1238 LSMSVVLNTI
+1238 
-1248 TKFTQKINAS
+1248 KFS
-1258 AFASLGALTAVAFV
+1258 R
-1272 IALMIATFNDIP
+1272 
-1284 NINGAITVA
+1284 
-1293 GTVGILLLTLSKAL
+1293 
-1307 SILSEVEFN
+1307 
-1316 GSWKMMGKLYTTM
+1316 SWKMMGKLYTTM
-1329 AAFTAVSFA
+1329 AAFTAIAFA
-1338 MGALVSIFNDIPNP
+1338 MGVLVSIFNDIQNP
-1352 IGAIVL
+1352 IGAIIL
-1358 AGSVSLLLYVISQC
+1358 AESVSLLLYVISQC
-1372 VVVLSKSTFAN
+1372 AVVLSKSTFAN

-1434 ACVILLSQSTFGNKN
+1434 ACVILLSKTTFGNKN

-1469 VIGKFSGMTD
+1469 VVGKFSGMTD
-1479 PKSVLPLAIGVSIL
+1479 PKSVLPLVVGVSIL

-1511 PEAMLS
+1511 PEAILS
-1517 VAILGTLAIGLGGM
+1517 VSILGALAIGLGTM
-1531 LGLLISSTGQVEGAI
+1531 LGLLLSSTGQVEGAI
-1546 TAAIA
+1546 TAAVA

-1565 LGKAGKLGLKAGLVG
+1565 LGVAGTFGIAGLAGVG
-1580 VLVFTLLGIALVGLT
+1580 IFTVLVIALVGLT

-1606 MTEEDLAKMKA
+1606 MTEEDLANMKA
-1617 FMDGLKII
+1617 FMDGLKIVL
-1625 MVGIA
+1625 VGIA

-1641 VSFTAGFKDVAQN
+1641 VSFTAGFKNVAQN

-1722 LLDQMAAFGEAC
+1722 LLEQMASFGEAC

-1739 NMKSNIINF
+1739 NMKSNITNF
-1748 AAAVRGLSDGL
+1748 AAAIRGLSDGL

-1822 KNVKNLDDLKELCSK
+1822 KNVKNLDDLKDLCSK
-1837 LPDIAKNMSSLGS
+1837 LPDIAKDMGSLGS

-1861 AQGIVDIVKLV
+1861 AQGIVDIIKLI

-1885 ILGIDLSQIVGNV
+1885 LFGLDLSQFTSNI
-1898 TADGGIWQKMFGKTD
+1898 TASGGWLQDIMGETD
-1913 LKGFTDNLSDAVRNI
+1913 LAKFTDNLSDAVRNI

-1963 SGSGQL
+1963 SGSGQI

-2076 QVNKASTAANAL
+2076 QVSKASTIANAL

-2094 FAGFKEGMDIDVTPI
+2094 FAGFKEGMDIDITPI

-2147 SLLTLGGDT
+2147 SLLTLGGEEAT
-2156 VTSSGADAAAEFAS
+2156 SGAESAVDLTSAGTD
-2170 IQSGFSEKLSGL
+2170 IKEKLNNL
-2182 MSGAVTD
+2182 ISGAITD
-2189 TFSENSSV
+2189 TFSENGSV

-2293 NESGEVYD
+2293 NKSGEVYD

-2360 LAVNAIRTKKQTAV
+2360 LAVDAIRTKRQTAV